1 VNLGVLEWANRSG
14 GYYDP
19 FRGRLVNRG
28 VWRKTTGEVVEL
40 ENATLVNEAGGVLE
54 LAAGSLYRNAGSA
67 TLQNSGL
74 IKKVSS
80 NSVALQGLTITGSG
94 RVQVEEGVLQL
105 DRSTLADATVQVAQ
119 GVMYWHGA
127 AAGAV
132 RIESGTVGVNWDLTV
147 ADGGTLT
154 VAQGGQLV
162 WTAGDLVVSSGAQ
175 LVNEGVLEW
184 ANRSGGYY
192 DPFRGRLVNR
202 GVWRKTTGEVVELE
216 NATLVNEA
224 GGVLE
229 LAVGGVYRNAGSA
242 TLQNSGLIKKVSSN
256 SVALQGLTIT
266 GSGRVQVEEGV
277 LQLEWSTLADATVQ
291 VAQGV
296 MYWYGSAAGAV
307 RIESGTVG
315 VNWDLTVAD
324 GGTLTVA
331 QGGQLVWTAGD
342 LVVSSGAQL
351 VNEGVLEWAN
361 RSGGY
366 YDPFRGRLVNRGVW
380 RKTTGEVV
388 ELENAT
394 LVNEAGGVL
403 ELVAGSLYRNAGSA
417 TLQNS
422 GVIKKVSSNS
432 VALQGLTIT
441 GSGRVQV
448 EEGVLQ
454 LEWSTLADATVQV
467 AQGVMYWYGS
477 AAGAVRIESGT
488 VGVNWDLTVA
498 DGGTLT
504 VAQGGQLVWTAG
516 DLVVSSGAQLVNEGV
531 LEWANRSGGY
541 YDPFRGR
548 LVNRGVWRKTTGEW
562 VELENA
568 TLVNEAGGV
577 LELAVGG
584 VYRNAGSATL
594 QNSGLIKK
602 VSSNS
607 AGLSGITL
615 TGSGRVQVEEGV
627 LQLDQSTLAD
637 ATVQV
642 AQGVMY
648 WHGAAAGAVRI
659 ESGTVGVNGDLTV
672 ADGGTLTVAQGGQLV
687 WTAGDLV
694 VSSGAQLVNEG
705 VLEWANRSGGYY
717 DPFRGRLVNRGVWRK
732 TTGEWVELENATL
745 VNEAGG
751 VLELAVGG
759 VYRYSGS
766 AVLQNAGLVKKQSP
780 NPNNP
785 VSAGIEGVACTN
797 SGEWLV
803 ADGTLSMQNSTY
815 TQTDGQLTVYGTLSC
830 NNTLQIAG
838 GMVRGLGTINA
849 SVNNTGG
856 IVHPGDETRRGA
868 LTIWNGNYSQGADAE
883 LRLTIT
889 GLQPNEY
896 DRLVVARASG
906 SGADVG
912 RVFLDGKLK
921 AIFESYVP
929 AENDAFNIL
938 SYRLRDG
945 QFAELEVEG
954 LACGVAELEYLANA
968 ARLRVVQTGN
978 REEPGV
984 GFVAGPANGS
994 RVCSLPVV
1002 FRWRGCDNDTPVEN
1016 LQYRYRVDGG
1026 AWSAWSSETEISLE
1040 SLADG
1045 VHVFEVQAR
1054 DASGNESQIA
1064 RREFVLDT
1072 TPPVLQN
1079 VRVDD
1084 VDFTAVTIR
1093 WETDEPATA
1102 QVRYRVAGTT
1112 NWVETPLNR
1121 NLARAHAV
1129 RLTGLLE
1136 ATDYEYQVASADAC
1150 GHLSVS
1156 PILGF
1161 STARDT
1167 TPPTVSVIEPSE
1179 GAVLCESAVTFRWQ
1193 GSDNRTPSYLLV
1205 YSWRIDGGD
1214 WSEWQATTTTTIP
1227 DLPAGEHLFEV
1238 MARDLAGNISAPA
1251 QRRFRIDTAPPVIA
1265 NLRVENLTETSAE
1278 IAWQT
1283 DKATI
1288 ARVRYRLASE
1298 NNWRQ
1303 TEWSSAYVTQHRVR
1317 LTDLAEDQEYVYQVE
1332 VRDRCGV
1339 TAESEVGT
1347 FRTRRDTTPP
1357 TVTITQGPAEGST
1370 VCQLPVEFAWQGSDN
1385 RTPAD
1390 QLQYRYRVNG
1400 GAWSAWSNTTQT
1412 TLNDLP
1418 QGTNV
1423 FEVQARDL
1431 AGNESQIARRS
1442 FRVDTQPP
1450 VFVSIRTENLRPT
1463 SAQVVV
1469 VTDEPSTGR
1478 VEYRR
1483 SDASEWQQVALTPAQ
1498 TTHRATLSNLEADSE
1513 YVYRVVAR
1521 DACGHETVSPT
1532 QSFRTPAGAD
1542 LTVPSASAPA
1552 QATPTVPFNFSWVVR
1567 NDGALRVSQSWID
1580 RVYFSRDETLDSGDT
1595 LLVERGYTGGLDA
1608 GQEISRNVAIT
1619 LPANTP
1625 AGEGYLIVF
1634 VDALDAVAESNES
1647 NNTRAVAIRVQ
1658 AVDNPPDTE
1667 LTEAPD
1673 ENAPVC
1679 SLPITL
1685 RWRGIDDQTPAEQLQ
1700 YSYRIDNEPWSEWT
1714 SATELVLNELPDGAH
1729 IFMVRARDA
1738 AGQADPTPAIRRFIV
1753 AVNPPVISN
1762 VRAQVQQARALI
1774 SWSTNIPATSQVE
1787 YGTTPSL
1794 GQSTPEDTQLKQ
1806 LHQIELRQL
1815 QPNTTYYYRVRSV
1828 SACGQEAF
1836 SEVFTFRTGNIPDL
1850 TIEPVRIPNEMGT
1863 RQTYV
1868 FQWRVYNNGQGDAV
1882 GEWYDGFYLS
1892 RDNQYDSNDRII
1904 RWVPRA
1910 GNLRAGTNYFNAAEL
1925 RVPEVEPG
1933 EYYVILVVDP
1943 QNAIHESEE
1952 GNNTAVYGPVTI
1964 VRTDAPVIE
1973 DIPDATAEEGV
1984 AYRGPVPRLVQG
1996 TPPIRWSLES
2006 GPPGMVI
2013 DSNGQ
2018 VFWSRPVGNIN
2029 PYAITIRAENAA
2041 GADTETWL
2049 LRVDPTYSAEASTD
2063 VELAPSGTPV
2073 VIRGRA
2079 YVLATGQPKPNAAV
2093 KVRLRIR
2100 GLTRTLDATTDAQG
2114 NFTVTYISLPRE
2126 AGIVELCATHPGD
2139 DRFVVQDTFT
2149 LVGMYYEP
2157 ERVSADLIPFTDYEF
2172 TTVLQN
2178 AGNTPLT
2185 GIQYEILNRP
2195 AELMAQ
2201 VQGPAS
2207 LGDRESGVVRLQV
2220 RAESNRDLR
2229 GTLVVRAVS
2238 AEGATAHWA
2247 LQLNI
2252 RAPRP
2257 VLQVSPAQLQ
2267 AAMLRG
2273 DQTLV
2278 NFTVRNVG
2286 GAPTEPLRVALPN
2299 VGWMNLTT
2307 PSVIPPLAPDEEAVV
2322 TLQLTPPTDLPL
2334 GVYTGAIVVGQGLYY
2349 GVSVPFRFNN
2359 VSNRRG
2365 DLAVYVETEATFW
2378 GSDGN
2383 PLENGPLVRNAIVQ
2397 LRHPETN
2404 EILHERVT
2412 ESDREPLVFRD
2423 LQEGYYVVQ
2432 VNAPR
2437 YAPYRQTWLVEGDR
2451 VTEVRAFI
2459 PREVVSYRWSVR
2471 PTDIPDVTIITLEAV
2486 FETNVPQPV
2495 VTVNPP
2501 LVDMSEFDR
2510 EIGSSSEVT
2519 FTIENRGLID
2529 AENVALELPSH
2540 PDWEFTALVDQVRNL
2555 APGERIVVPVRVTR
2569 VANTGRGDCIKVSG
2583 VRWELVCRD
2592 RNYYRVPI
2600 VWVRMQ
2606 GDCPGGGIASWGGG
2620 GGSGSGTGLGGGW
2633 SSGGATGGS
2642 ANSPFFYPPSFNPPL
2657 DCDRDCDPATFPEMP
2672 RVCLDTNQIIPI
2684 RLGKEIVKR
2693 SIKEFVD
2700 FDLSFS
2706 FLPKICAQEV
2716 CENGR
2721 RCLKFSLEQPLQ
2733 LQGSFSLAEGKQN
2746 AITAEVSGE
2755 LQGNPIRVCV
2765 LGKLIE
2771 LEPTAPGSLTLQRF
2785 SPQVSG
2791 SIGLTIS
2798 VERNC
2803 EGQLKVSA
2811 SVGASV
2817 DVGGIIQFGAQL
2829 EPRVVGECG
2838 DFGGQDGRNPIGFE
2852 GTLTIQFAHSSRLN
2866 AEVTNDVWRYLEP
2879 FEGLPGEGV
2888 LEGDLLFPDADG
2900 DGQPDRVPIEPQCLR
2915 YYLTCPA
2922 GGATP
2927 PPDCHTIGCGDFQ
2940 TQSDEFFVPEM
2951 ALIRENIASQLR
2963 NLTLYQYEMRPVQD
2977 MDRYLTGEEGDFQPA
2992 SGEEGICARVRLQLQ
3007 QEVVLSR
3014 QAFNAE
3020 LEIANASDTENVE
3033 GVLAAFQIFDEA
3045 GNEVTDR
3052 FAIYPPTLHNITA
3065 VDGTGRIAP
3074 NTVARVNWIIVPR
3087 KTAAPREM
3095 TRYYV
3100 SGLMSYIFEGGS
3112 VTAPLLPAPIDVLPD
3127 PSLELDYFWQRE
3139 VFADDPFTPEV
3150 EPSEP
3155 FSLGLRM
3162 LNTGYGTAR
3171 NVRVIS
3177 GQPRIVENERNLPVE
3192 FRIIGS
3198 QVNDDP
3204 ITPSLTVNLGDLPP
3218 MSSAVARW
3226 LMISNFQGRFVE
3238 FNATYRHVNPLNDDS
3253 LSLIDRVDIHE
3264 LDHVVRI
3271 LHPADDRKPD
3281 FLVNADPDPDY
3292 LPDVVFN
3299 STGEVHPVTA
3309 RTDGVVDGPV
3319 NNARLQARVTLSSP
3333 PSGFVYIRI
3342 PDPSG
3347 GQHPLLRVIRSDGVE
3362 IRMVENAW
3370 TTHRVKRPRGG
3381 TPYREDLVHIFDY
3394 NSTGSYTL
3402 VYGYRTP
3409 VNAEAGEVKLQRDGV
3424 EVQMGGTLGLVVTA
3438 VFPDSIYVES
3448 HDRSAGI
3455 RVVGVRSAEGDWVR
3469 FRGVMRT
3476 GENGERYIEARE
3488 LVKVGEGALDPLG
3501 MTVRSL
3507 YCGDFFYNPATGEGQ
3522 RGMAGGAGLNV
3533 VGLLVQV
3540 TGTVTEAGDGYFMLT
3555 DGYGR
3560 NVGVWLTQGMVAP
3573 AVGSLARV
3581 TGVVTTVRVNGELYP
3596 VVRVR
3601 RPEDVQAP
3609 LEPIRVESPATV
3621 VQPGWNQFTLGAV
3634 PADPNPLV
3642 VLQPFDTG
3650 DGLANRLRRYDP
3662 IAQAWV
3668 NWDPANPTL
3677 FGGLR
3682 VGEGYQLQSTL
3693 AGAITFNGVPFT
3705 TIDIWL
3711 GLPKRGFTVVGHP
3724 FDAPVPWETVKVA
3737 DGLQALPM
3745 FTAARVQSPPWLESR
3760 ATYIDNLSQTTRTMG
3775 LPMDNPDSVL
3785 MEPWL
3790 GYRVESFKDNLALI
3804 VSNRAPIANDDE
3816 AVTEVGTPIEVLVLE
3831 NDRSPVN
3838 RTLRIVEWTQG
3849 QHGSVAQLSDSVL
3862 VYTPQSGYRGLDSFT
3877 YTIEDA
3883 DGYRATGTVYVTVGR
3898 VWLTGIVRLSQP
3910 AQNLSAREVRVQV
3923 GRSVQTLTLQGAGRE
3938 GRFQLRVPAFGE
3950 YVVKVKVAGVLQQ
3963 TVTVRPEGSDL
3974 TLVFAGD
3981 GSGLPLG
3988 DANGDNFIDDGD
4000 LLEVLFQFGQSGA
4013 SLSGDLDGDGIVDDS
4028 DLLIV
4033 LFNFGQYGNP

>member
-1 VNLGVLEWANRSG
+1 LEWANRS

-28 VWRKTTGEVVEL
+28 VWRKTT
-40 ENATLVNEAGGVLE
+40 
-54 LAAGSLYRNAGSA
+54 S
-67 TLQNSGL
+67 
-74 IKKVSS
+74 
-80 NSVALQGLTITGSG
+80 
-94 RVQVEEGVLQL
+94 
-105 DRSTLADATVQVAQ
+105 
-119 GVMYWHGA
+119 
-127 AAGAV
+127 
-132 RIESGTVGVNWDLTV
+132 
-147 ADGGTLT
+147 
-154 VAQGGQLV
+154 
-162 WTAGDLVVSSGAQ
+162 
-175 LVNEGVLEW
+175 EW
-184 ANRSGGYY
+184 
-192 DPFRGRLVNR
+192 
-202 GVWRKTTGEVVELE
+202 
-216 NATLVNEA
+216 
-224 GGVLE
+224 
-229 LAVGGVYRNAGSA
+229 
-242 TLQNSGLIKKVSSN
+242 
-256 SVALQGLTIT
+256 
-266 GSGRVQVEEGV
+266 
-277 LQLEWSTLADATVQ
+277 
-291 VAQGV
+291 
-296 MYWYGSAAGAV
+296 
-307 RIESGTVG
+307 
-315 VNWDLTVAD
+315 
-324 GGTLTVA
+324 
-331 QGGQLVWTAGD
+331 
-342 LVVSSGAQL
+342 
-351 VNEGVLEWAN
+351 
-361 RSGGY
+361 
-366 YDPFRGRLVNRGVW
+366 
-380 RKTTGEVV
+380 V

-403 ELVAGSLYRNAGSA
+403 ELVAGSLYRNA
-417 TLQNS
+417 
-422 GVIKKVSSNS
+422 
-432 VALQGLTIT
+432 
-441 GSGRVQV
+441 
-448 EEGVLQ
+448 
-454 LEWSTLADATVQV
+454 
-467 AQGVMYWYGS
+467 
-477 AAGAVRIESGT
+477 
-488 VGVNWDLTVA
+488 
-498 DGGTLT
+498 
-504 VAQGGQLVWTAG
+504 
-516 DLVVSSGAQLVNEGV
+516 
-531 LEWANRSGGY
+531 
-541 YDPFRGR
+541 
-548 LVNRGVWRKTTGEW
+548 
-562 VELENA
+562 
-568 TLVNEAGGV
+568 
-577 LELAVGG
+577 
-584 VYRNAGSATL
+584 
-594 QNSGLIKK
+594 
-602 VSSNS
+602 
-607 AGLSGITL
+607 
-615 TGSGRVQVEEGV
+615 
-627 LQLDQSTLAD
+627 
-637 ATVQV
+637 
-642 AQGVMY
+642 
-648 WHGAAAGAVRI
+648 
-659 ESGTVGVNGDLTV
+659 
-672 ADGGTLTVAQGGQLV
+672 
-687 WTAGDLV
+687 
-694 VSSGAQLVNEG
+694 
-705 VLEWANRSGGYY
+705 
-717 DPFRGRLVNRGVWRK
+717 
-732 TTGEWVELENATL
+732 
-745 VNEAGG
+745 
-751 VLELAVGG
+751 
-759 VYRYSGS
+759 GS

-868 LTIWNGNYSQGADAE
+868 LTIWNGNYRQGADAE

-889 GLQPNEY
+889 GLQPNEF

-968 ARLRVVQTGN
+968 ARLRVVQIGN

-1045 VHVFEVQAR
+1045 AHVFEVQAR
-1054 DASGNESQIA
+1054 DASGNLSQIA

-1102 QVRYRVAGTT
+1102 QVRYRVAGASD
-1112 NWVETPLNR
+1112 WIETPLNR
-1121 NLARAHAV
+1121 TLARAHAV

-1193 GSDNRTPSYLLV
+1193 GSDNRTPSYQLV

-1214 WSEWQATTTTTIP
+1214 WSEWQATTATTIA
-1227 DLPAGEHLFEV
+1227 DLSPGEHLFEV

-1251 QRRFRIDTAPPVIA
+1251 QRRFRIDTAPPVIS

-1357 TVTITQGPAEGST
+1357 TVTITQAPAEGST

-1400 GAWSAWSNTTQT
+1400 GAWSAWGSATRT

-1595 LLVERGYTGGLDA
+1595 LVVERGYTGGLNA

-1673 ENAPVC
+1673 EGATVC

-1700 YSYRIDNEPWSEWT
+1700 YSYRMDNEPWSEWA

-1753 AVNPPVISN
+1753 AVNPPVISS

-2049 LRVDPTYSAEASTD
+2049 LRVDPTYGAEASTD

-2157 ERVSADLIPFTDYEF
+2157 EQVSADLIPFTDYEF

-2365 DLAVYVETEATFW
+2365 DLAVRVETEATFW
-2378 GSDGN
+2378 DESGN
-2383 PLENGPLVRNAIVQ
+2383 RRENGPLVRNAIVQ

-2404 EILHERVT
+2404 EILYEQVT

-2501 LVDMSEFDR
+2501 LVDLS
-2510 EIGSSSEVT
+2510 
-2519 FTIENRGLID
+2519 TIEESAQIDFVIENHGLVT
-2529 AENVALELPSH
+2529 AENVTLELPSH
-2540 PDWEFTALVDQVRNL
+2540 PLWRFTLLTDQIGDLQPR
-2555 APGERIVVPVRVTR
+2555 ERRVVPVLVERVEGEFLSG
-2569 VANTGRGDCIKVSG
+2569 APCDIVSG
-2583 VRWELVCRD
+2583 VRWELVCIG

-2600 VWVRMQ
+2600 VWVRAK
-2606 GDCPGGGIASWGGG
+2606 GDCRANAPSWGGG
-2620 GGSGSGTGLGGGW
+2620 GAGGSGGGLGGGW
-2633 SSGGATGGS
+2633 SSGGASGGGS
-2642 ANSPFFYPPSFNPPL
+2642 
-2657 DCDRDCDPATFPEMP
+2657 
-2672 RVCLDTNQIIPI
+2672 
-2684 RLGKEIVKR
+2684 
-2693 SIKEFVD
+2693 
-2700 FDLSFS
+2700 
-2706 FLPKICAQEV
+2706 
-2716 CENGR
+2716 
-2721 RCLKFSLEQPLQ
+2721 
-2733 LQGSFSLAEGKQN
+2733 
-2746 AITAEVSGE
+2746 
-2755 LQGNPIRVCV
+2755 GNPV
-2765 LGKLIE
+2765 
-2771 LEPTAPGSLTLQRF
+2771 
-2785 SPQVSG
+2785 
-2791 SIGLTIS
+2791 
-2798 VERNC
+2798 
-2803 EGQLKVSA
+2803 
-2811 SVGASV
+2811 
-2817 DVGGIIQFGAQL
+2817 
-2829 EPRVVGECG
+2829 
-2838 DFGGQDGRNPIGFE
+2838 
-2852 GTLTIQFAHSSRLN
+2852 
-2866 AEVTNDVWRYLEP
+2866 
-2879 FEGLPGEGV
+2879 
-2888 LEGDLLFPDADG
+2888 
-2900 DGQPDRVPIEPQCLR
+2900 
-2915 YYLTCPA
+2915 
-2922 GGATP
+2922 
-2927 PPDCHTIGCGDFQ
+2927 
-2940 TQSDEFFVPEM
+2940 
-2951 ALIRENIASQLR
+2951 
-2963 NLTLYQYEMRPVQD
+2963 
-2977 MDRYLTGEEGDFQPA
+2977 
-2992 SGEEGICARVRLQLQ
+2992 
-3007 QEVVLSR
+3007 
-3014 QAFNAE
+3014 
-3020 LEIANASDTENVE
+3020 
-3033 GVLAAFQIFDEA
+3033 
-3045 GNEVTDR
+3045 
-3052 FAIYPPTLHNITA
+3052 
-3065 VDGTGRIAP
+3065 
-3074 NTVARVNWIIVPR
+3074 
-3087 KTAAPREM
+3087 
-3095 TRYYV
+3095 
-3100 SGLMSYIFEGGS
+3100 
-3112 VTAPLLPAPIDVLPD
+3112 LLPA
-3127 PSLELDYFWQRE
+3127 
-3139 VFADDPFTPEV
+3139 
-3150 EPSEP
+3150 
-3155 FSLGLRM
+3155 
-3162 LNTGYGTAR
+3162 
-3171 NVRVIS
+3171 
-3177 GQPRIVENERNLPVE
+3177 
-3192 FRIIGS
+3192 
-3198 QVNDDP
+3198 
-3204 ITPSLTVNLGDLPP
+3204 
-3218 MSSAVARW
+3218 
-3226 LMISNFQGRFVE
+3226 
-3238 FNATYRHVNPLNDDS
+3238 
-3253 LSLIDRVDIHE
+3253 
-3264 LDHVVRI
+3264 
-3271 LHPADDRKPD
+3271 
-3281 FLVNADPDPDY
+3281 FL
-3292 LPDVVFN
+3292 
-3299 STGEVHPVTA
+3299 
-3309 RTDGVVDGPV
+3309 
-3319 NNARLQARVTLSSP
+3319 
-3333 PSGFVYIRI
+3333 
-3342 PDPSG
+3342 
-3347 GQHPLLRVIRSDGVE
+3347 
-3362 IRMVENAW
+3362 
-3370 TTHRVKRPRGG
+3370 
-3381 TPYREDLVHIFDY
+3381 
-3394 NSTGSYTL
+3394 
-3402 VYGYRTP
+3402 
-3409 VNAEAGEVKLQRDGV
+3409 
-3424 EVQMGGTLGLVVTA
+3424 
-3438 VFPDSIYVES
+3438 
-3448 HDRSAGI
+3448 
-3455 RVVGVRSAEGDWVR
+3455 
-3469 FRGVMRT
+3469 
-3476 GENGERYIEARE
+3476 
-3488 LVKVGEGALDPLG
+3488 
-3501 MTVRSL
+3501 
-3507 YCGDFFYNPATGEGQ
+3507 
-3522 RGMAGGAGLNV
+3522 
-3533 VGLLVQV
+3533 
-3540 TGTVTEAGDGYFMLT
+3540 
-3555 DGYGR
+3555 
-3560 NVGVWLTQGMVAP
+3560 
-3573 AVGSLARV
+3573 
-3581 TGVVTTVRVNGELYP
+3581 
-3596 VVRVR
+3596 
-3601 RPEDVQAP
+3601 
-3609 LEPIRVESPATV
+3609 
-3621 VQPGWNQFTLGAV
+3621 
-3634 PADPNPLV
+3634 
-3642 VLQPFDTG
+3642 
-3650 DGLANRLRRYDP
+3650 
-3662 IAQAWV
+3662 
-3668 NWDPANPTL
+3668 
-3677 FGGLR
+3677 
-3682 VGEGYQLQSTL
+3682 
-3693 AGAITFNGVPFT
+3693 
-3705 TIDIWL
+3705 
-3711 GLPKRGFTVVGHP
+3711 
-3724 FDAPVPWETVKVA
+3724 
-3737 DGLQALPM
+3737 
-3745 FTAARVQSPPWLESR
+3745 
-3760 ATYIDNLSQTTRTMG
+3760 
-3775 LPMDNPDSVL
+3775 
-3785 MEPWL
+3785 
-3790 GYRVESFKDNLALI
+3790 
-3804 VSNRAPIANDDE
+3804 
-3816 AVTEVGTPIEVLVLE
+3816 
-3831 NDRSPVN
+3831 
-3838 RTLRIVEWTQG
+3838 
-3849 QHGSVAQLSDSVL
+3849 
-3862 VYTPQSGYRGLDSFT
+3862 
-3877 YTIEDA
+3877 
-3883 DGYRATGTVYVTVGR
+3883 
-3898 VWLTGIVRLSQP
+3898 
-3910 AQNLSAREVRVQV
+3910 
-3923 GRSVQTLTLQGAGRE
+3923 
-3938 GRFQLRVPAFGE
+3938 
-3950 YVVKVKVAGVLQQ
+3950 
-3963 TVTVRPEGSDL
+3963 
-3974 TLVFAGD
+3974 
-3981 GSGLPLG
+3981 
-3988 DANGDNFIDDGD
+3988 
-4000 LLEVLFQFGQSGA
+4000 
-4013 SLSGDLDGDGIVDDS
+4013 
-4028 DLLIV
+4028 
-4033 LFNFGQYGNP
+4033 

>member
-1 VNLGVLEWANRSG
+1 MKRYGVLLWLIALAVVPCQVIGQTTWTWQGSCNTQGWYDTCTIGRCGSGNNYNLLQNNWGQVRCSNEGSPAFPGANDTVIIPSGYTVRINGDVSVARIEVQEGATLIWQSGDLIVGELVNLGVLEWANRSG

-28 VWRKTTGEVVEL
+28 VWRKTTGEGVEL

-54 LAAGSLYRNAGSA
+54 LVAGSLYRYSGSA

-80 NSVALQGLTITGSG
+80 NSAGLSGITLTVGG
-94 RVQVEEGVLQL
+94 RVQVVEGTLQLENCTLSDATVQVAQGVLQL
-105 DRSTLADATVQVAQ
+105 ERSTLADATVQMAQ
-119 GVMYWHGA
+119 GVMYWHGG

-132 RIESGTVGVNWDLTV
+132 RIESGTVGVNGDLTV

-154 VAQGGQLV
+154 IAQGVQLR
-162 WTAGDLVVSSGAQ
+162 WTAGDFLLGSNAQ
-175 LVNEGVLEW
+175 VINEGVLEW

-202 GVWRKTTGEVVELE
+202 GVWRKTTGEGVELE

-229 LAVGGVYRNAGSA
+229 LVAGSLYRYSGSA

-256 SVALQGLTIT
+256 SAGLSGIT
-266 GSGRVQVEEGV
+266 LTVGGRVQVVEGT
-277 LQLEWSTLADATVQ
+277 LQLENCTLSDATVQ

-296 MYWYGSAAGAV
+296 LQLERSTLADATVQMAQGVMYWHGGAAGAV
-307 RIESGTVG
+307 RIGGSGVVV
-315 VNWDLTVAD
+315 VNDDLTVAD
-324 GGTLTVA
+324 GGTLTIA
-331 QGGQLVWTAGD
+331 QGVQLRWTAGD
-342 LVVSSGAQL
+342 FLLGSNAQ
-351 VNEGVLEWAN
+351 VINEGVLEWAN

-380 RKTTGEVV
+380 RKTTGEGV

-403 ELVAGSLYRNAGSA
+403 ELVAGSLYRYSGSA

-422 GVIKKVSSNS
+422 GLIKKVSSNS
-432 VALQGLTIT
+432 AGLSGIT
-441 GSGRVQV
+441 LTVGGRVQV
-448 EEGVLQ
+448 VEGTLQ
-454 LEWSTLADATVQV
+454 LENCTLSDATVQV
-467 AQGVMYWYGS
+467 AQGVLQLERSTLADATVQMAQGVMYWHGG

-488 VGVNWDLTVA
+488 VGVNGDLTVA

-504 VAQGGQLVWTAG
+504 IAQGVQLRWTAG
-516 DLVVSSGAQLVNEGV
+516 DFLLGSNAQVINEGV

-548 LVNRGVWRKTTGEW
+548 LVNRGVWRKTTGEG

-577 LELAVGG
+577 LELV
-584 VYRNAGSATL
+584 AGSL
-594 QNSGLIKK
+594 
-602 VSSNS
+602 
-607 AGLSGITL
+607 
-615 TGSGRVQVEEGV
+615 
-627 LQLDQSTLAD
+627 
-637 ATVQV
+637 
-642 AQGVMY
+642 
-648 WHGAAAGAVRI
+648 
-659 ESGTVGVNGDLTV
+659 
-672 ADGGTLTVAQGGQLV
+672 
-687 WTAGDLV
+687 
-694 VSSGAQLVNEG
+694 
-705 VLEWANRSGGYY
+705 
-717 DPFRGRLVNRGVWRK
+717 
-732 TTGEWVELENATL
+732 
-745 VNEAGG
+745 
-751 VLELAVGG
+751 
-759 VYRYSGS
+759 YRYSGS

-815 TQTDGQLTVYGTLSC
+815 TQTDGQLTVYGTLAC
-830 NNTLQIAG
+830 NNPLQIAG

-868 LTIWNGNYSQGADAE
+868 LTIWNGNYRQGADAE

-968 ARLRVVQTGN
+968 ARLRVVQIGN

-984 GFVAGPANGS
+984 GFTAGPANGS

-1045 VHVFEVQAR
+1045 AHVFEVQAR

-1102 QVRYRVAGTT
+1102 QVRYRVAGASD
-1112 NWVETPLNR
+1112 WIETPLNR
-1121 NLARAHAV
+1121 TLARAHAV

-1193 GSDNRTPSYLLV
+1193 GSDNRTPSYQLV

-1214 WSEWQATTTTTIP
+1214 WSEWQATTATTIA
-1227 DLPAGEHLFEV
+1227 DLSPGEHLFEV

-1251 QRRFRIDTAPPVIA
+1251 QRRFRIDTAPPVIS

-1317 LTDLAEDQEYVYQVE
+1317 LTNLAEDQEYLYQVE

-1552 QATPTVPFNFSWVVR
+1552 QATPTVPFNFSWTVR

-1595 LLVERGYTGGLDA
+1595 LVVERGYTGGLDA

-1673 ENAPVC
+1673 EGATVC

-1685 RWRGIDDQTPAEQLQ
+1685 RWRGIDDQTPTEQLQ

-1714 SATELVLNELPDGAH
+1714 SATELVLNGLPDGAH

-1753 AVNPPVISN
+1753 AVNPPVISS

-1882 GEWYDGFYLS
+1882 GEWHDGFYLS

-2006 GPPGMVI
+2006 GPSGMVI

-2185 GIQYEILNRP
+2185 GIQYEILDRP
-2195 AELMAQ
+2195 AELLAQ

-2365 DLAVYVETEATFW
+2365 DLAVRVETEATFW
-2378 GSDGN
+2378 DESGN
-2383 PLENGPLVRNAIVQ
+2383 RRENGPLVRNAIVQ

-2404 EILHERVT
+2404 EILYEQVT

-2501 LVDMSEFDR
+2501 LVDLS
-2510 EIGSSSEVT
+2510 
-2519 FTIENRGLID
+2519 TIEESAQIDFVIENHGLVT
-2529 AENVALELPSH
+2529 AENVTLELPSH
-2540 PDWEFTALVDQVRNL
+2540 PLWRFTLLTDQIGDLQPR
-2555 APGERIVVPVRVTR
+2555 ERRVVPVLVERVEGEFLSG
-2569 VANTGRGDCIKVSG
+2569 APCDIVSG
-2583 VRWELVCRD
+2583 VRWELVCIG

-2600 VWVRMQ
+2600 VWVRAK
-2606 GDCPGGGIASWGGG
+2606 GDCRANAPSWGGG
-2620 GGSGSGTGLGGGW
+2620 GAGGSGGGLGGGW
-2633 SSGGATGGS
+2633 SSGGASGGGS
-2642 ANSPFFYPPSFNPPL
+2642 GNPYFYPPSYDPPQE
-2657 DCDRDCDPATFPEMP
+2657 CEPCDPRSEPVQLRCVSHELGENVA
-2672 RVCLDTNQIIPI
+2672 RVLDALVQALTSGWVGVREDEDIGSVNLCLETCCNPDGSVGIGGSASASFTLPLELNRTNVEIPLGGLDLRNI
-2684 RLGKEIVKR
+2684 RLGDRIT
-2693 SIKEFVD
+2693 VD
-2700 FDLSFS
+2700 LELGGSVQIGLMVEGTATIS
-2706 FLPKICAQEV
+2706 ATYRHGCGI
-2716 CENGR
+2716 
-2721 RCLKFSLEQPLQ
+2721 RC
-2733 LQGSFSLAEGKQN
+2733 N
-2746 AITAEVSGE
+2746 
-2755 LQGNPIRVCV
+2755 
-2765 LGKLIE
+2765 
-2771 LEPTAPGSLTLQRF
+2771 LTG
-2785 SPQVSG
+2785 SG
-2791 SIGLTIS
+2791 SVSLSIAAGARARATGTATI
-2798 VERNC
+2798 R
-2803 EGQLKVSA
+2803 
-2811 SVGASV
+2811 
-2817 DVGGIIQFGAQL
+2817 FGNQ
-2829 EPRVVGECG
+2829 VFSGS
-2838 DFGGQDGRNPIGFE
+2838 FE
-2852 GTLTIQFAHSSRLN
+2852 GTLDLTVNSGGSLGVKYTCEEGWRLN
-2866 AEVTNDVWRYLEP
+2866 ACFDGIYANVQLTGLVRYRRGEDGEEEEIPLR
-2879 FEGLPGEGV
+2879 GLPCFRHYFVCPVGNDPRECRPPEGC
-2888 LEGDLLFPDADG
+2888 
-2900 DGQPDRVPIEPQCLR
+2900 R
-2915 YYLTCPA
+2915 
-2922 GGATP
+2922 
-2927 PPDCHTIGCGDFQ
+2927 HNCGDFFGAGDGLY
-2940 TQSDEFFVPEM
+2940 TIPEPEM
-2951 ALIRENIASQLR
+2951 PSIAELTGG
-2963 NLTLYQYEMRPVQD
+2963 TLYTYKMTPTSTMED
-2977 MDRYLTGEEGDFQPA
+2977 YLLGNRGDFQPA
-2992 SGEEGICARVRLQLQ
+2992 DDEEGVCARVRVQLQ
-3007 QEVVLSR
+3007 QQVVLSR
-3014 QAFNAE
+3014 QAFHAE
-3020 LEIANASDTENVE
+3020 LEIANPTSENVE
-3033 GVLAAFQIFDEA
+3033 QVLAFFDIYDEQ
-3045 GNEVTDR
+3045 GNLASER
-3052 FAIYPPTLHNITA
+3052 FAIYPPTLRNITA
-3065 VDGTGRIAP
+3065 IDGTGRIAP
-3074 NTVARVNWIIVPR
+3074 NTIANISWIIVPR

-3100 SGLMSYIFEGGS
+3100 SGVLMYAIEGTTY
-3112 VTAPLLPAPIDVLPD
+3112 VVPLLPAPIDVLPD

-3198 QVNDDP
+3198 QVNDEP

-3218 MSSAVARW
+3218 MSSAIARW

-3370 TTHRVKRPRGG
+3370 TTHRVKRPQGG

-3775 LPMDNPDSVL
+3775 LPTDNPDSVL

-3910 AQNLSAREVRVQV
+3910 VQNLSTREVRVQV

>member
-1 VNLGVLEWANRSG
+1 MRRCSVLLWLIALAVAPYLGLGQTTWTWQGSCNTQGWYDTCTIGRCGSGNNYNLLQNNWGQVRCSNQGSPAFPGANDTVIIPSGYTVRINGDVTVARIEVQEGATLIWQSGDLIVGELVNLGVLEWANRSG

-28 VWRKTTGEVVEL
+28 VWRRTTSEWVEL
-40 ENATLVNEAGGVLE
+40 ENATLVNEASGVLE
-54 LAAGSLYRNAGSA
+54 LVAGGLYRNAGSA
-67 TLQNSGL
+67 VLENRGL

-80 NSVALQGLTITGSG
+80 AGVWLQGITLTGSG
-94 RVQVEEGVLQL
+94 RVQVEAGVLQL
-105 DRSTLADATVQVAQ
+105 DRSTLSDAVVQVEQ
-119 GVMYWHGA
+119 GVMNWHGG
-127 AAGAV
+127 AAGSV
-132 RIESGTVGVNWDLTV
+132 RIGGPGVVVVNDDLTV
-147 ADGGTLT
+147 ADNGTLT
-154 VAQGGQLV
+154 IAQGGQLR
-162 WTAGDLVVSSGAQ
+162 WTAGDFLLGSNAQ
-175 LVNEGVLEW
+175 VINEGVLEW
-184 ANRSGGYY
+184 ANRTGGWT

-202 GVWRKTTGEVVELE
+202 GLWRKTT
-216 NATLVNEA
+216 
-224 GGVLE
+224 
-229 LAVGGVYRNAGSA
+229 S
-242 TLQNSGLIKKVSSN
+242 
-256 SVALQGLTIT
+256 
-266 GSGRVQVEEGV
+266 
-277 LQLEWSTLADATVQ
+277 EW
-291 VAQGV
+291 
-296 MYWYGSAAGAV
+296 
-307 RIESGTVG
+307 
-315 VNWDLTVAD
+315 
-324 GGTLTVA
+324 
-331 QGGQLVWTAGD
+331 
-342 LVVSSGAQL
+342 
-351 VNEGVLEWAN
+351 
-361 RSGGY
+361 
-366 YDPFRGRLVNRGVW
+366 
-380 RKTTGEVV
+380 V

-403 ELVAGSLYRNAGSA
+403 ELVAGSL
-417 TLQNS
+417 
-422 GVIKKVSSNS
+422 
-432 VALQGLTIT
+432 
-441 GSGRVQV
+441 
-448 EEGVLQ
+448 
-454 LEWSTLADATVQV
+454 
-467 AQGVMYWYGS
+467 
-477 AAGAVRIESGT
+477 
-488 VGVNWDLTVA
+488 
-498 DGGTLT
+498 
-504 VAQGGQLVWTAG
+504 
-516 DLVVSSGAQLVNEGV
+516 
-531 LEWANRSGGY
+531 
-541 YDPFRGR
+541 
-548 LVNRGVWRKTTGEW
+548 
-562 VELENA
+562 
-568 TLVNEAGGV
+568 
-577 LELAVGG
+577 
-584 VYRNAGSATL
+584 
-594 QNSGLIKK
+594 
-602 VSSNS
+602 
-607 AGLSGITL
+607 
-615 TGSGRVQVEEGV
+615 
-627 LQLDQSTLAD
+627 
-637 ATVQV
+637 
-642 AQGVMY
+642 
-648 WHGAAAGAVRI
+648 
-659 ESGTVGVNGDLTV
+659 
-672 ADGGTLTVAQGGQLV
+672 
-687 WTAGDLV
+687 
-694 VSSGAQLVNEG
+694 
-705 VLEWANRSGGYY
+705 
-717 DPFRGRLVNRGVWRK
+717 
-732 TTGEWVELENATL
+732 
-745 VNEAGG
+745 
-751 VLELAVGG
+751 
-759 VYRYSGS
+759 YRYSGS

-868 LTIWNGNYSQGADAE
+868 LTIWNGNYRQGADAE

-889 GLQPNEY
+889 GLQPNEF

-984 GFVAGPANGS
+984 GFTAGPANGS

-1054 DASGNESQIA
+1054 DASGNLSQIA

-1102 QVRYRVAGTT
+1102 QVRYRVVGASD
-1112 NWVETPLNR
+1112 WIETPLNR
-1121 NLARAHAV
+1121 TLARAHAV

-1167 TPPTVSVIEPSE
+1167 TPPTVTVLEPAE
-1179 GAVLCESAVTFRWQ
+1179 GAVLCESTVTFRWQ

-1205 YSWRIDGGD
+1205 YSWRIDGGE
-1214 WSEWQATTTTTIP
+1214 WSAWQATTTTTIA
-1227 DLPAGEHLFEV
+1227 DLSPGEHLFEV

-1347 FRTRRDTTPP
+1347 FRTRRDNVPP
-1357 TVTITQGPAEGST
+1357 TVTITQGPTEGST

-1552 QATPTVPFNFSWVVR
+1552 QATPTVPFNFSWTVR

-1595 LLVERGYTGGLDA
+1595 LVVERGYTGGLNA

-1673 ENAPVC
+1673 EGATVC

-1685 RWRGIDDQTPAEQLQ
+1685 RWRGIDDQTPTEQLQ
-1700 YSYRIDNEPWSEWT
+1700 YSYRMDNEPWSEWT

-1753 AVNPPVISN
+1753 AVNPPVISS

-1910 GNLRAGTNYFNAAEL
+1910 SNLRAGTNYFNAAEL

-2029 PYAITIRAENAA
+2029 PYVITIRAENAA

-2114 NFTVTYISLPRE
+2114 NFTVTYVSLPRE

-2207 LGDRESGVVRLQV
+2207 LGDRESGAVRLQM

-2286 GAPTEPLRVALPN
+2286 GAPTEPLQVALPN

-2365 DLAVYVETEATFW
+2365 DLAVRVETEATFW
-2378 GSDGN
+2378 DESGSRR
-2383 PLENGPLVRNAIVQ
+2383 ENGPLVRNAIVQ

-2404 EILHERVT
+2404 EILYEQVT

-2501 LVDMSEFDR
+2501 LVDLS
-2510 EIGSSSEVT
+2510 
-2519 FTIENRGLID
+2519 TIEESAQIDFVIENHGLVT
-2529 AENVALELPSH
+2529 AENVTLELPSH
-2540 PDWEFTALVDQVRNL
+2540 PLWRFTLLTDQIGDLQPR
-2555 APGERIVVPVRVTR
+2555 ERRVVPVLVERVEGEFLSG
-2569 VANTGRGDCIKVSG
+2569 APCDIVSG
-2583 VRWELVCRD
+2583 VRWELVCIG

-2600 VWVRMQ
+2600 VWVRTK
-2606 GDCPGGGIASWGGG
+2606 GNCGAGTPSWGGG
-2620 GGSGSGTGLGGGW
+2620 GAGGGGGGTGLGGGW
-2633 SSGGATGGS
+2633 SSGGSTGGGPG
-2642 ANSPFFYPPSFNPPL
+2642 APYFYPPSYDPPQE
-2657 DCDRDCDPATFPEMP
+2657 CEPCDPRSEPVQLRCVSHELGENVA
-2672 RVCLDTNQIIPI
+2672 RVLDAFVQALTSGWVGVREDEDIGSVNLCLETCCNPDGSVGIGGSASASFTLPLELNRTNVEIPLGGLDLRNI
-2684 RLGKEIVKR
+2684 RLGDRIT
-2693 SIKEFVD
+2693 VD
-2700 FDLSFS
+2700 
-2706 FLPKICAQEV
+2706 
-2716 CENGR
+2716 
-2721 RCLKFSLEQPLQ
+2721 LELG
-2733 LQGSFSLAEGKQN
+2733 GSVQIGLMVEG
-2746 AITAEVSGE
+2746 TATISATYRHGCGI
-2755 LQGNPIRVCV
+2755 QCN
-2765 LGKLIE
+2765 
-2771 LEPTAPGSLTLQRF
+2771 LTG
-2785 SPQVSG
+2785 SG
-2791 SIGLTIS
+2791 SVSLSIAAGARARATGAATI
-2798 VERNC
+2798 R
-2803 EGQLKVSA
+2803 
-2811 SVGASV
+2811 
-2817 DVGGIIQFGAQL
+2817 FGNQVF
-2829 EPRVVGECG
+2829 RGS
-2838 DFGGQDGRNPIGFE
+2838 FE
-2852 GTLTIQFAHSSRLN
+2852 GTLDLTVNSGGSLGVEYTCEEGWRLN
-2866 AEVTNDVWRYLEP
+2866 ACFDGIYANAQLTGLVRYRRGEDGEEEEIPL
-2879 FEGLPGEGV
+2879 EGLPCFRRYFVCPVGNDPRECRPPEGC
-2888 LEGDLLFPDADG
+2888 
-2900 DGQPDRVPIEPQCLR
+2900 R
-2915 YYLTCPA
+2915 
-2922 GGATP
+2922 
-2927 PPDCHTIGCGDFQ
+2927 HNCGDFFGAGDGLY
-2940 TQSDEFFVPEM
+2940 TIPEPEM
-2951 ALIRENIASQLR
+2951 PSLAE
-2963 NLTLYQYEMRPVQD
+2963 
-2977 MDRYLTGEEGDFQPA
+2977 LTGGALYTYKMTPTSTMEDYLLGNTGDFQPA
-2992 SGEEGICARVRLQLQ
+2992 SGEEGVCARVRVQLQ
-3007 QEVVLSR
+3007 QQVVLSR
-3014 QAFNAE
+3014 QAFHAE
-3020 LEIANASDTENVE
+3020 LEIANGSSSENVE
-3033 GVLAAFQIFDEA
+3033 QVLAFFDLYDEQ
-3045 GNEVTDR
+3045 GNLASER
-3052 FAIYPPTLHNITA
+3052 FAIYPPTLRNINA
-3065 VDGTGRIAP
+3065 IDGTGRIAP
-3074 NTVARVNWIIVPR
+3074 NTIANISWIIVPR

-3100 SGLMSYIFEGGS
+3100 SGVLMYAINGVST
-3112 VTAPLLPAPIDVLPD
+3112 VVPLLPAPIDVLPD

-3362 IRMVENAW
+3362 IRMGENAW

-3381 TPYREDLVHIFDY
+3381 APYREDLVHIFDY

-3438 VFPDSIYVES
+3438 VFPDSIYVQS

-3724 FDAPVPWETVKVA
+3724 FDAPVPWETVKVT

-3910 AQNLSAREVRVQV
+3910 VQNLSAREVRVQV

-3938 GRFQLRVPAFGE
+3938 GRFQLRMPAFGE

-4013 SLSGDLDGDGIVDDS
+4013 SLSGDLDGDGIVDDA

>member
-1 VNLGVLEWANRSG
+1 MTE
-14 GYYDP
+14 
-19 FRGRLVNRG
+19 
-28 VWRKTTGEVVEL
+28 
-40 ENATLVNEAGGVLE
+40 
-54 LAAGSLYRNAGSA
+54 
-67 TLQNSGL
+67 
-74 IKKVSS
+74 I
-80 NSVALQGLTITGSG
+80 
-94 RVQVEEGVLQL
+94 
-105 DRSTLADATVQVAQ
+105 
-119 GVMYWHGA
+119 
-127 AAGAV
+127 
-132 RIESGTVGVNWDLTV
+132 
-147 ADGGTLT
+147 
-154 VAQGGQLV
+154 
-162 WTAGDLVVSSGAQ
+162 
-175 LVNEGVLEW
+175 
-184 ANRSGGYY
+184 
-192 DPFRGRLVNR
+192 
-202 GVWRKTTGEVVELE
+202 
-216 NATLVNEA
+216 
-224 GGVLE
+224 
-229 LAVGGVYRNAGSA
+229 
-242 TLQNSGLIKKVSSN
+242 
-256 SVALQGLTIT
+256 
-266 GSGRVQVEEGV
+266 
-277 LQLEWSTLADATVQ
+277 
-291 VAQGV
+291 
-296 MYWYGSAAGAV
+296 
-307 RIESGTVG
+307 
-315 VNWDLTVAD
+315 
-324 GGTLTVA
+324 
-331 QGGQLVWTAGD
+331 
-342 LVVSSGAQL
+342 
-351 VNEGVLEWAN
+351 
-361 RSGGY
+361 
-366 YDPFRGRLVNRGVW
+366 
-380 RKTTGEVV
+380 
-388 ELENAT
+388 
-394 LVNEAGGVL
+394 
-403 ELVAGSLYRNAGSA
+403 
-417 TLQNS
+417 
-422 GVIKKVSSNS
+422 
-432 VALQGLTIT
+432 
-441 GSGRVQV
+441 
-448 EEGVLQ
+448 
-454 LEWSTLADATVQV
+454 
-467 AQGVMYWYGS
+467 
-477 AAGAVRIESGT
+477 
-488 VGVNWDLTVA
+488 
-498 DGGTLT
+498 
-504 VAQGGQLVWTAG
+504 
-516 DLVVSSGAQLVNEGV
+516 
-531 LEWANRSGGY
+531 
-541 YDPFRGR
+541 
-548 LVNRGVWRKTTGEW
+548 
-562 VELENA
+562 
-568 TLVNEAGGV
+568 
-577 LELAVGG
+577 
-584 VYRNAGSATL
+584 
-594 QNSGLIKK
+594 
-602 VSSNS
+602 
-607 AGLSGITL
+607 
-615 TGSGRVQVEEGV
+615 
-627 LQLDQSTLAD
+627 
-637 ATVQV
+637 
-642 AQGVMY
+642 
-648 WHGAAAGAVRI
+648 
-659 ESGTVGVNGDLTV
+659 
-672 ADGGTLTVAQGGQLV
+672 
-687 WTAGDLV
+687 
-694 VSSGAQLVNEG
+694 
-705 VLEWANRSGGYY
+705 
-717 DPFRGRLVNRGVWRK
+717 
-732 TTGEWVELENATL
+732 
-745 VNEAGG
+745 
-751 VLELAVGG
+751 
-759 VYRYSGS
+759 
-766 AVLQNAGLVKKQSP
+766 
-780 NPNNP
+780 
-785 VSAGIEGVACTN
+785 
-797 SGEWLV
+797 
-803 ADGTLSMQNSTY
+803 
-815 TQTDGQLTVYGTLSC
+815 
-830 NNTLQIAG
+830 
-838 GMVRGLGTINA
+838 
-849 SVNNTGG
+849 
-856 IVHPGDETRRGA
+856 
-868 LTIWNGNYSQGADAE
+868 
-883 LRLTIT
+883 
-889 GLQPNEY
+889 
-896 DRLVVARASG
+896 
-906 SGADVG
+906 
-912 RVFLDGKLK
+912 
-921 AIFESYVP
+921 
-929 AENDAFNIL
+929 
-938 SYRLRDG
+938 
-945 QFAELEVEG
+945 
-954 LACGVAELEYLANA
+954 NA
-968 ARLRVVQTGN
+968 ARISWKDGNRCQPLHSSGIGESIPNLVRIILVSLYLLLLNSAVCQGPIVLMGVDAEDGGLNAHGPISSFANVVQNIYNRSTNGNSGILVIGGGKSSRDDVTVFWNEIQRLTGIPLTYVNGANNIRTVDFSPYKMLAIVSSSTETPSGGLTNAENAALVERAAAIRSFVNQGGGLLAFSQRGNNPPYGFLQDFGRFTFRNVDYRHITPTPEGRSIGIDESFNNIRSGYYWHDEYLSFPSYLIVLATNTSSGNAAAIGGFGGIPPTVSCPGPMTVDCTFGGTEVRLSATVEDQSGEAITVEWYVNGQRVYQEQVPRGGPPTRATVHLTYRFAPGTNVVRVVAINESGIPARCETTVLVRDSQPPSILCPDPT
-978 REEPGV
+978 EE
-984 GFVAGPANGS
+984 FVCQQGRIPDLRS
-994 RVCSLPVV
+994 RVTASDNCTPNDLLIFSQVPAPGTSVPLGSHTITISVRDQAGNLNSCEAIYIATQEPPPTISEVAAQNIGITDAEIT
-1002 FRWRGCDNDTPVEN
+1002 WR
-1016 LQYRYRVDGG
+1016 
-1026 AWSAWSSETEISLE
+1026 
-1040 SLADG
+1040 
-1045 VHVFEVQAR
+1045 
-1054 DASGNESQIA
+1054 
-1064 RREFVLDT
+1064 
-1072 TPPVLQN
+1072 
-1079 VRVDD
+1079 
-1084 VDFTAVTIR
+1084 
-1093 WETDEPATA
+1093 TDKPATS
-1102 QVRYRVAGTT
+1102 QVRYRRLGSTDWNSTQRTSSYVQNHRVRIT
-1112 NWVETPLNR
+1112 N
-1121 NLARAHAV
+1121 
-1129 RLTGLLE
+1129 LE
-1136 ATDYEYQVASADAC
+1136 DDTEYEYQV
-1150 GHLSVS
+1150 
-1156 PILGF
+1156 
-1161 STARDT
+1161 
-1167 TPPTVSVIEPSE
+1167 
-1179 GAVLCESAVTFRWQ
+1179 
-1193 GSDNRTPSYLLV
+1193 
-1205 YSWRIDGGD
+1205 
-1214 WSEWQATTTTTIP
+1214 
-1227 DLPAGEHLFEV
+1227 
-1238 MARDLAGNISAPA
+1238 IS
-1251 QRRFRIDTAPPVIA
+1251 Q
-1265 NLRVENLTETSAE
+1265 
-1278 IAWQT
+1278 
-1283 DKATI
+1283 
-1288 ARVRYRLASE
+1288 
-1298 NNWRQ
+1298 
-1303 TEWSSAYVTQHRVR
+1303 
-1317 LTDLAEDQEYVYQVE
+1317 
-1332 VRDRCGV
+1332 DRCGQE
-1339 TAESEVGT
+1339 AISDIYS

-1418 QGTNV
+1418 QGANV
-1423 FEVQARDL
+1423 FEVQARDR

-1552 QATPTVPFNFSWVVR
+1552 QATPTVPFNFSWTVR

-1595 LLVERGYTGGLDA
+1595 LVVERGYTGGLDA

-1753 AVNPPVISN
+1753 AVNPPVISS

-1882 GEWYDGFYLS
+1882 GEWHDGFYLS

-2063 VELAPSGTPV
+2063 VELVPSGTPV

-2114 NFTVTYISLPRE
+2114 NFTVTYVSLPRE

-2185 GIQYEILNRP
+2185 GIRYEILDRP
-2195 AELMAQ
+2195 AELLVQ
-2201 VQGPAS
+2201 VQGSSS
-2207 LGDRESGVVRLQV
+2207 LGDRSSDMVRLQV

-2238 AEGATAHWA
+2238 AEGAVAHWA

-2257 VLQVSPAQLQ
+2257 VLQVTPSQLQ
-2267 AAMLRG
+2267 SAMLRG

-2278 NFTVRNVG
+2278 SFTVRNVG
-2286 GAPTEPLRVALPN
+2286 GAPTEPLRIALPN
-2299 VGWMNLTT
+2299 VEWMNLTT
-2307 PSVIPPLAPDEEAVV
+2307 GSTIPPLAPNEEAIV
-2322 TLQLTPPTDLPL
+2322 TIQLTPPVDLPL
-2334 GVYTGAIVVGQGLYY
+2334 GPYTGAIVVGQGLYY

-2365 DLAVYVETEATFW
+2365 DLAVRVETEATFW
-2378 GSDGN
+2378 DESGN
-2383 PLENGPLVRNAIVQ
+2383 RRENGPLVRSAIVQ

-2404 EILHERVT
+2404 EILYEQVT
-2412 ESDREPLVFRD
+2412 ESEREPVVFPN

-2451 VTEVRAFI
+2451 VTQVRAFT

-2501 LVDMSEFDR
+2501 LVDLST
-2510 EIGSSSEVT
+2510 IGESAQIDFVVENHGLVT
-2519 FTIENRGLID
+2519 
-2529 AENVALELPSH
+2529 AENVTFELPSH
-2540 PDWEFTALVDQVRNL
+2540 PGWRFTLLTEQIGDLLPR
-2555 APGERIVVPVRVTR
+2555 ERRVVPVLVERVD
-2569 VANTGRGDCIKVSG
+2569 GGFLSGGPCDIVSG
-2583 VRWELVCRD
+2583 VRWELVCIG
-2592 RNYYRVPI
+2592 RNYYRVP
-2600 VWVRMQ
+2600 VAWVRAK
-2606 GDCPGGGIASWGGG
+2606 GDCRANIPSWGGSGGG
-2620 GGSGSGTGLGGGW
+2620 GGGW
-2633 SSGGATGGS
+2633 WSGGAAGGG
-2642 ANSPFFYPPSFNPPL
+2642 PGDPYFYPPSYDPPQECEKCRPQNYNPVQLACYRL
-2657 DCDRDCDPATFPEMP
+2657 DLKESARRVLNDAIVNLTGGIVSIAP
-2672 RVCLDTNQIIPI
+2672 RLDD
-2684 RLGKEIVKR
+2684 LG
-2693 SIKEFVD
+2693 
-2700 FDLSFS
+2700 
-2706 FLPKICAQEV
+2706 
-2716 CENGR
+2716 
-2721 RCLKFSLEQPLQ
+2721 
-2733 LQGSFSLAEGKQN
+2733 
-2746 AITAEVSGE
+2746 EVSLCLE
-2755 LQGNPIRVCV
+2755 TCCNPD
-2765 LGKLIE
+2765 
-2771 LEPTAPGSLTLQRF
+2771 
-2785 SPQVSG
+2785 G
-2791 SIGLTIS
+2791 SIGL
-2798 VERNC
+2798 
-2803 EGQLKVSA
+2803 GGSA
-2811 SVGASV
+2811 SANFTLPLRVNVRGLSIDSSLLSLEDIPIDILFFNSLDIRLIGGVLVGVRLQSDINVNASYRIGCDSRCNLNISATV
-2817 DVGGIIQFGAQL
+2817 PLNLVGGVRTTVEGRATLSGAGQQVEGRFSGTL
-2829 EPRVVGECG
+2829 DFTLNAGGSVGIDYSDCGGLRFRSCFEGIYGNMQINGTVRFSWNNQEYEFPLDYIPCTRYYLVCPIGNNPEECRPPEDCRHNCG
-2838 DFGGQDGRNPIGFE
+2838 DFFGAG
-2852 GTLTIQFAHSSRLN
+2852 
-2866 AEVTNDVWRYLEP
+2866 
-2879 FEGLPGEGV
+2879 
-2888 LEGDLLFPDADG
+2888 GDLYTFP
-2900 DGQPDRVPIEPQCLR
+2900 EPELPSLAE
-2915 YYLTCPA
+2915 LT
-2922 GGATP
+2922 GGAVYTYKMTP
-2927 PPDCHTIGCGDFQ
+2927 TSAMED
-2940 TQSDEFFVPEM
+2940 
-2951 ALIRENIASQLR
+2951 
-2963 NLTLYQYEMRPVQD
+2963 
-2977 MDRYLTGEEGDFQPA
+2977 YLLGNTGDFQPA
-2992 SGEEGICARVRLQLQ
+2992 SGEEGVCARVRVQLQ
-3007 QEVVLSR
+3007 QQVVLSR
-3014 QAFNAE
+3014 QAFHAE
-3020 LEIANASDTENVE
+3020 LEIANGSSSENVE
-3033 GVLAAFQIFDEA
+3033 QVLAFFDIYDEQ
-3045 GNEVTDR
+3045 GNLATER
-3052 FAIYPPTLHNITA
+3052 FAIYPPTLRNITA
-3065 VDGTGRIAP
+3065 IDGTGRIAP
-3074 NTVARVNWIIVPR
+3074 NTIANISWIIVPR

-3100 SGLMSYIFEGGS
+3100 SGVLMYAIEGTTY
-3112 VTAPLLPAPIDVLPD
+3112 VVPLLPAPIDVLPD

-3198 QVNDDP
+3198 QVNDEP

-3362 IRMVENAW
+3362 IRMSENAW

-3555 DGYGR
+3555 DGDGR
-3560 NVGVWLTQGMVAP
+3560 NIGVWLTQGMVAP

-3609 LEPIRVESPATV
+3609 LEPIRVESPASV
-3621 VQPGWNQFTLGAV
+3621 IQPGWNQFALGAV

-3745 FTAARVQSPPWLESR
+3745 FIAARVQSPPWLESR

-3910 AQNLSAREVRVQV
+3910 VQNLSAREVRVQV

-4013 SLSGDLDGDGIVDDS
+4013 SLSGDLDGDGIVDDA

>member
-1 VNLGVLEWANRSG
+1 VGEPQWGVD
-14 GYYDP
+14 YDP

-28 VWRKTTGEVVEL
+28 VWRKTTSEWVELENATLVNEASGVLELVAGGLYRNAGSAVLENRGLIKKVSSAGVWLQGITLTGSGRVQVEEGVLQLYQSTLADATVQVEQGVMNWHGGAAGSVRIGGPGVVVVNDDLTVADGGTLTIAQGGQLRWTAGDFLLGSNAQVINEGVLEWANRTGGWTDPFRGRLVNRGVWRKTTSEWVEL

-54 LAAGSLYRNAGSA
+54 LVVGGVYRYSGSA
-67 TLQNSGL
+67 TLQNGGL

-105 DRSTLADATVQVAQ
+105 YQSTLADATVQVEQ
-119 GVMYWHGA
+119 GVMYWHGG

-132 RIESGTVGVNWDLTV
+132 RIESGTVEVNGDLTV

-154 VAQGGQLV
+154 IAQGGQLR
-162 WTAGDLVVSSGAQ
+162 WTAGDFLLGSNAQ
-175 LVNEGVLEW
+175 VINEGVLEW
-184 ANRSGGYY
+184 ANRTGGWT

-202 GVWRKTTGEVVELE
+202 GVWRKTTSEWVELE

-229 LAVGGVYRNAGSA
+229 LVVGGVYRYSGSA
-242 TLQNSGLIKKVSSN
+242 TLQNGGLIKKVSSN

-277 LQLEWSTLADATVQ
+277 LQLYQSTLADATVQ
-291 VAQGV
+291 VEQGV
-296 MYWYGSAAGAV
+296 MYWHGGAAGAV
-307 RIESGTVG
+307 RIESGTVE
-315 VNWDLTVAD
+315 VNGDLTVAD
-324 GGTLTVA
+324 GGTLTIA
-331 QGGQLVWTAGD
+331 QGGQLRWTAGD
-342 LVVSSGAQL
+342 FLLGSNAQ
-351 VNEGVLEWAN
+351 VINEGVLEWAN
-361 RSGGY
+361 RTGGWT
-366 YDPFRGRLVNRGVW
+366 DPFRGRLVNRGLW
-380 RKTTGEVV
+380 RKTT
-388 ELENAT
+388 
-394 LVNEAGGVL
+394 
-403 ELVAGSLYRNAGSA
+403 S
-417 TLQNS
+417 
-422 GVIKKVSSNS
+422 
-432 VALQGLTIT
+432 
-441 GSGRVQV
+441 
-448 EEGVLQ
+448 
-454 LEWSTLADATVQV
+454 
-467 AQGVMYWYGS
+467 
-477 AAGAVRIESGT
+477 
-488 VGVNWDLTVA
+488 
-498 DGGTLT
+498 
-504 VAQGGQLVWTAG
+504 
-516 DLVVSSGAQLVNEGV
+516 
-531 LEWANRSGGY
+531 
-541 YDPFRGR
+541 
-548 LVNRGVWRKTTGEW
+548 EW

-577 LELAVGG
+577 LELA
-584 VYRNAGSATL
+584 AGSL
-594 QNSGLIKK
+594 Y
-602 VSSNS
+602 
-607 AGLSGITL
+607 
-615 TGSGRVQVEEGV
+615 R
-627 LQLDQSTLAD
+627 
-637 ATVQV
+637 
-642 AQGVMY
+642 
-648 WHGAAAGAVRI
+648 
-659 ESGTVGVNGDLTV
+659 
-672 ADGGTLTVAQGGQLV
+672 
-687 WTAGDLV
+687 TA
-694 VSSGAQLVNEG
+694 
-705 VLEWANRSGGYY
+705 
-717 DPFRGRLVNRGVWRK
+717 
-732 TTGEWVELENATL
+732 
-745 VNEAGG
+745 
-751 VLELAVGG
+751 
-759 VYRYSGS
+759 GS

-780 NPNNP
+780 DPNNP
-785 VSAGIEGVACTN
+785 VSVSIEGVACTN

-868 LTIWNGNYSQGADAE
+868 LTIWNGNYRQGADAE

-889 GLQPNEY
+889 GLQPNEF

-912 RVFLDGKLK
+912 RVFLGGKLK

-968 ARLRVVQTGN
+968 ARLRVMQTGN

-984 GFVAGPANGS
+984 GFTAGPANGS

-1054 DASGNESQIA
+1054 DASGNLSQIA

-1079 VRVDD
+1079 VRVENI
-1084 VDFTAVTIR
+1084 DFTAVTVR

-1112 NWVETPLNR
+1112 NWVETPPNR

-1193 GSDNRTPSYLLV
+1193 GSDNRTPSYQLV

-1214 WSEWQATTTTTIP
+1214 WSEWQATTATTIA
-1227 DLPAGEHLFEV
+1227 DLSPGEHLFEV

-1251 QRRFRIDTAPPVIA
+1251 QRRFRIDTAPPVIS
-1265 NLRVENLTETSAE
+1265 NLRVENLTETSADIVWE
-1278 IAWQT
+1278 T

-1288 ARVRYRLASE
+1288 ARVRYRLSGE
-1298 NNWRQ
+1298 SNWRF
-1303 TEWSSAYVTQHRVR
+1303 TEWSTAHTTQHRVR
-1317 LTDLAEDQEYVYQVE
+1317 LTNLAEDQEYLYQVE

-1498 TTHRATLSNLEADSE
+1498 TTHRATLSNLEADSA

-1552 QATPTVPFNFSWVVR
+1552 QATPTVPFNFSWTVR

-1595 LLVERGYTGGLDA
+1595 LVVERGYTGGLDA

-1673 ENAPVC
+1673 EGATVC

-1685 RWRGIDDQTPAEQLQ
+1685 RWRGIDDQTPTEQLQ

-1714 SATELVLNELPDGAH
+1714 NATELVLNELPDGAH

-1753 AVNPPVISN
+1753 AVNPPVISS

-1850 TIEPVRIPNEMGT
+1850 TIEPVRIPSEMGT

-1882 GEWYDGFYLS
+1882 GEWHDGFYLS

-2006 GPPGMVI
+2006 GPSGMVI

-2114 NFTVTYISLPRE
+2114 NFTVTYVSLPRE

-2157 ERVSADLIPFTDYEF
+2157 EQVSADLVPFTDYEF

-2195 AELMAQ
+2195 AELLAQ

-2365 DLAVYVETEATFW
+2365 DLAVRVETEATFW
-2378 GSDGN
+2378 DESGN
-2383 PLENGPLVRNAIVQ
+2383 RRENGPLVRNAIVQ

-2404 EILHERVT
+2404 EILYEQVT

-2501 LVDMSEFDR
+2501 LVDLS
-2510 EIGSSSEVT
+2510 
-2519 FTIENRGLID
+2519 TIEESAQIDFVIENHGLVT
-2529 AENVALELPSH
+2529 AENVTLELPSH
-2540 PDWEFTALVDQVRNL
+2540 PLWRFTLLTDQIGDLQPR
-2555 APGERIVVPVRVTR
+2555 ERRVVPVLVERVEGEFLSG
-2569 VANTGRGDCIKVSG
+2569 APCDIVSG
-2583 VRWELVCRD
+2583 VRWELVCIG

-2600 VWVRMQ
+2600 VWVRAK
-2606 GDCPGGGIASWGGG
+2606 GDCRANAPSWGGG
-2620 GGSGSGTGLGGGW
+2620 GAGGSGGGLGGGW
-2633 SSGGATGGS
+2633 SSGGASGGGS
-2642 ANSPFFYPPSFNPPL
+2642 GNPYFYPPSYDPPQECELCDPRDFTPEQLYCKPFELGSIARNPL
-2657 DCDRDCDPATFPEMP
+2657 DAAIMAATGGWVGVGDDDLGGVRLCLETCCNNDGSVGLAGVAQANFNLPLELKRTNVSIELGDFELENILVAQGVTADISLRGSAFLGIRLSGSAGVGATYRIGCDSNCRLTVEGNASLSLSAGARAEASGEVTLRFPRGVEASGSFEGTAELTLNSGGSVGVRFTDCNGWQFNACFEGIYVQLQLTGTIQYQLPGQREQEIPLEAIPCTRFYLVCPIGNNPVDCSPPEDCSHNCGDFFGAGGDLYTFPEP
-2672 RVCLDTNQIIPI
+2672 
-2684 RLGKEIVKR
+2684 E
-2693 SIKEFVD
+2693 
-2700 FDLSFS
+2700 
-2706 FLPKICAQEV
+2706 LP
-2716 CENGR
+2716 
-2721 RCLKFSLEQPLQ
+2721 
-2733 LQGSFSLAEGKQN
+2733 SLAE
-2746 AITAEVSGE
+2746 
-2755 LQGNPIRVCV
+2755 
-2765 LGKLIE
+2765 
-2771 LEPTAPGSLTLQRF
+2771 LT
-2785 SPQVSG
+2785 
-2791 SIGLTIS
+2791 
-2798 VERNC
+2798 
-2803 EGQLKVSA
+2803 
-2811 SVGASV
+2811 
-2817 DVGGIIQFGAQL
+2817 
-2829 EPRVVGECG
+2829 
-2838 DFGGQDGRNPIGFE
+2838 
-2852 GTLTIQFAHSSRLN
+2852 
-2866 AEVTNDVWRYLEP
+2866 
-2879 FEGLPGEGV
+2879 
-2888 LEGDLLFPDADG
+2888 
-2900 DGQPDRVPIEPQCLR
+2900 
-2915 YYLTCPA
+2915 
-2922 GGATP
+2922 GGAVYTYKMTP
-2927 PPDCHTIGCGDFQ
+2927 TSAMED
-2940 TQSDEFFVPEM
+2940 
-2951 ALIRENIASQLR
+2951 
-2963 NLTLYQYEMRPVQD
+2963 
-2977 MDRYLTGEEGDFQPA
+2977 YLLGNTGDFQPA
-2992 SGEEGICARVRLQLQ
+2992 SGEEGVCARVRVQLQ
-3007 QEVVLSR
+3007 QQVVLSR
-3014 QAFNAE
+3014 QAFHAE
-3020 LEIANASDTENVE
+3020 LEIANGSSSENVE
-3033 GVLAAFQIFDEA
+3033 QVLAFFDIFDEQ
-3045 GNEVTDR
+3045 GNPATER
-3052 FAIYPPTLHNITA
+3052 FAIYPPTLRNITA
-3065 VDGTGRIAP
+3065 IDGTGRIAP
-3074 NTVARVNWIIVPR
+3074 NTIANISWIIVPR

-3100 SGLMSYIFEGGS
+3100 SGVLMYAIEGTTY
-3112 VTAPLLPAPIDVLPD
+3112 VVPLLPAPIDVLPD

-3370 TTHRVKRPRGG
+3370 TTHRVKRPQGG

>member
-1 VNLGVLEWANRSG
+1 VGYYNQRTDKLNRFQLIITRDGYAGFSYANMQWTTGDASG
-14 GYYDP
+14 GSGGFGGSPARAGFDAGN
-19 FRGRLVNRG
+19 GRDALVFWQGN
-28 VWRKTTGEVVEL
+28 TPQS
-40 ENATLVNEAGGVLE
+40 LE
-54 LAAGSLYRNAGSA
+54 LLRCRTFWYNLRTGQPTEDRDPPDI
-67 TLQNSGL
+67 L
-74 IKKVSS
+74 IVE
-80 NSVALQGLTITGSG
+80 GP
-94 RVQVEEGVLQL
+94 EEGALVCREPIRFRWSGT
-105 DRSTLADATVQVAQ
+105 DDATPP
-119 GVMYWHGA
+119 
-127 AAGAV
+127 
-132 RIESGTVGVNWDLTV
+132 D
-147 ADGGTLT
+147 
-154 VAQGGQLV
+154 QL
-162 WTAGDLVVSSGAQ
+162 
-175 LVNEGVLEW
+175 
-184 ANRSGGYY
+184 Y
-192 DPFRGRLVNR
+192 
-202 GVWRKTTGEVVELE
+202 
-216 NATLVNEA
+216 
-224 GGVLE
+224 
-229 LAVGGVYRNAGSA
+229 
-242 TLQNSGLIKKVSSN
+242 
-256 SVALQGLTIT
+256 
-266 GSGRVQVEEGV
+266 
-277 LQLEWSTLADATVQ
+277 
-291 VAQGV
+291 
-296 MYWYGSAAGAV
+296 
-307 RIESGTVG
+307 
-315 VNWDLTVAD
+315 
-324 GGTLTVA
+324 
-331 QGGQLVWTAGD
+331 
-342 LVVSSGAQL
+342 
-351 VNEGVLEWAN
+351 
-361 RSGGY
+361 
-366 YDPFRGRLVNRGVW
+366 
-380 RKTTGEVV
+380 
-388 ELENAT
+388 
-394 LVNEAGGVL
+394 
-403 ELVAGSLYRNAGSA
+403 
-417 TLQNS
+417 
-422 GVIKKVSSNS
+422 
-432 VALQGLTIT
+432 
-441 GSGRVQV
+441 
-448 EEGVLQ
+448 
-454 LEWSTLADATVQV
+454 
-467 AQGVMYWYGS
+467 
-477 AAGAVRIESGT
+477 
-488 VGVNWDLTVA
+488 
-498 DGGTLT
+498 
-504 VAQGGQLVWTAG
+504 
-516 DLVVSSGAQLVNEGV
+516 
-531 LEWANRSGGY
+531 
-541 YDPFRGR
+541 
-548 LVNRGVWRKTTGEW
+548 
-562 VELENA
+562 
-568 TLVNEAGGV
+568 
-577 LELAVGG
+577 
-584 VYRNAGSATL
+584 
-594 QNSGLIKK
+594 
-602 VSSNS
+602 
-607 AGLSGITL
+607 
-615 TGSGRVQVEEGV
+615 
-627 LQLDQSTLAD
+627 
-637 ATVQV
+637 
-642 AQGVMY
+642 
-648 WHGAAAGAVRI
+648 
-659 ESGTVGVNGDLTV
+659 
-672 ADGGTLTVAQGGQLV
+672 
-687 WTAGDLV
+687 
-694 VSSGAQLVNEG
+694 
-705 VLEWANRSGGYY
+705 
-717 DPFRGRLVNRGVWRK
+717 
-732 TTGEWVELENATL
+732 
-745 VNEAGG
+745 
-751 VLELAVGG
+751 
-759 VYRYSGS
+759 
-766 AVLQNAGLVKKQSP
+766 
-780 NPNNP
+780 
-785 VSAGIEGVACTN
+785 
-797 SGEWLV
+797 
-803 ADGTLSMQNSTY
+803 
-815 TQTDGQLTVYGTLSC
+815 
-830 NNTLQIAG
+830 
-838 GMVRGLGTINA
+838 
-849 SVNNTGG
+849 
-856 IVHPGDETRRGA
+856 
-868 LTIWNGNYSQGADAE
+868 
-883 LRLTIT
+883 
-889 GLQPNEY
+889 
-896 DRLVVARASG
+896 
-906 SGADVG
+906 
-912 RVFLDGKLK
+912 
-921 AIFESYVP
+921 
-929 AENDAFNIL
+929 
-938 SYRLRDG
+938 
-945 QFAELEVEG
+945 
-954 LACGVAELEYLANA
+954 
-968 ARLRVVQTGN
+968 
-978 REEPGV
+978 
-984 GFVAGPANGS
+984 
-994 RVCSLPVV
+994 
-1002 FRWRGCDNDTPVEN
+1002 FRWR
-1016 LQYRYRVDGG
+1016 LDGG
-1026 AWSAWSSETEISLE
+1026 DWSDWTRDTSVDLTGLS
-1040 SLADG
+1040 DG
-1045 VHVFEVQAR
+1045 EHTFEVQAR
-1054 DASGNESQIA
+1054 DLAGNESQIA
-1064 RREFVLDT
+1064 RREFVLDM

-1102 QVRYRVAGTT
+1102 QVRYRVAGASD
-1112 NWVETPLNR
+1112 WIETPLNR
-1121 NLARAHAV
+1121 TLARAHAV

-1161 STARDT
+1161 ST
-1167 TPPTVSVIEPSE
+1167 P
-1179 GAVLCESAVTFRWQ
+1179 
-1193 GSDNRTPSYLLV
+1193 
-1205 YSWRIDGGD
+1205 
-1214 WSEWQATTTTTIP
+1214 
-1227 DLPAGEHLFEV
+1227 
-1238 MARDLAGNISAPA
+1238 
-1251 QRRFRIDTAPPVIA
+1251 
-1265 NLRVENLTETSAE
+1265 
-1278 IAWQT
+1278 
-1283 DKATI
+1283 
-1288 ARVRYRLASE
+1288 
-1298 NNWRQ
+1298 
-1303 TEWSSAYVTQHRVR
+1303 
-1317 LTDLAEDQEYVYQVE
+1317 
-1332 VRDRCGV
+1332 
-1339 TAESEVGT
+1339 
-1347 FRTRRDTTPP
+1347 RDTTPP

-1450 VFVSIRTENLRPT
+1450 VFVSIRTENLRPI

-1552 QATPTVPFNFSWVVR
+1552 QATPTVPFNFGWTVR

-1595 LLVERGYTGGLDA
+1595 LVVERGYTGGLNA

-1673 ENAPVC
+1673 EGATVC

-1714 SATELVLNELPDGAH
+1714 SATELVLNELPDGAR

-1753 AVNPPVISN
+1753 AVNPPVIGS

-1882 GEWYDGFYLS
+1882 GEWHDGFYLS

-2018 VFWSRPVGNIN
+2018 VFWSRPIGNLN
-2029 PYAITIRAENAA
+2029 AYAITIRAENAA
-2041 GADTETWL
+2041 GSDTETWL
-2049 LRVDPTYSAEASTD
+2049 LTVDPTYRAEASTD
-2063 VELAPSGTPV
+2063 VELAPAGTPIT
-2073 VIRGRA
+2073 IRGRA
-2079 YVLATGQPKPNAAV
+2079 IALATGQPKPNAPV

-2100 GLTRTLDATTDAQG
+2100 GLVRTLDATTNAQG
-2114 NFTVTYISLPRE
+2114 NFAVTYISLPRE
-2126 AGIVELCATHPGD
+2126 AGLVELCATHPGND
-2139 DRFVVQDTFT
+2139 CLVAQDTFT

-2178 AGNTPLT
+2178 AGDTPLT
-2185 GIQYEILNRP
+2185 GIQYEILDRP
-2195 AELMAQ
+2195 AELLAQ

-2207 LGDRESGVVRLQV
+2207 LGDRESGAVRLQV

-2278 NFTVRNVG
+2278 SFTVRNVG

-2365 DLAVYVETEATFW
+2365 DLAVRVETEATFW
-2378 GSDGN
+2378 DESGN
-2383 PLENGPLVRNAIVQ
+2383 RRENGPLVRSAIVQ

-2404 EILHERVT
+2404 EILYEQVT
-2412 ESDREPLVFRD
+2412 ESNREPVVFPN

-2451 VTEVRAFI
+2451 VTQVRAFT

-2501 LVDMSEFDR
+2501 LVDLST
-2510 EIGSSSEVT
+2510 IGESAQIDFVVENHGLVT
-2519 FTIENRGLID
+2519 
-2529 AENVALELPSH
+2529 AENVTFELPSH
-2540 PDWEFTALVDQVRNL
+2540 PGWRFTLLTEQIGDLLPR
-2555 APGERIVVPVRVTR
+2555 ERRVVPVLVERVD
-2569 VANTGRGDCIKVSG
+2569 GGFLSGGPCDIVSG
-2583 VRWELVCRD
+2583 VRWELVCIG

-2600 VWVRMQ
+2600 AWVRAK
-2606 GDCPGGGIASWGGG
+2606 GDCRANIPSWGGG
-2620 GGSGSGTGLGGGW
+2620 VGGGGGW
-2633 SSGGATGGS
+2633 SSGGASGGGPG
-2642 ANSPFFYPPSFNPPL
+2642 NPYFYPPSYDPPQE
-2657 DCDRDCDPATFPEMP
+2657 CDGNCDPETFPQMP

-2684 RLGKEIVKR
+2684 NLGKNIVKR
-2693 SIKEFVD
+2693 RLKEFVD

-2746 AITAEVSGE
+2746 AITADVSKE
-2755 LQGNPIRVCV
+2755 WQLNPIRVCV
-2765 LGKLIE
+2765 SGKLIE
-2771 LEPTAPGSLTLQRF
+2771 LKPTASGSLTLQRF

-2803 EGQLKVSA
+2803 EGQLEVSA

-2817 DVGGIIQFGAQL
+2817 DVGGIIQFGVQSGA
-2829 EPRVVGECG
+2829 RVVGECG

-2951 ALIRENIASQLR
+2951 ALVRENIASQLR

-3100 SGLMSYIFEGGS
+3100 SGLLSYIFEGGS

-3127 PSLELDYFWQRE
+3127 PSLELDYFWQRD
-3139 VFADDPFTPEV
+3139 VYADDPFTPEV

-3198 QVNDDP
+3198 QVNDEP

-3253 LSLIDRVDIHE
+3253 LSLIDRVSIHE

-3281 FLVNADPDPDY
+3281 FLVNADPDPNY

-3299 STGEVHPVTA
+3299 STGEVHPVTP

-3362 IRMVENAW
+3362 IRMGENAW

-3381 TPYREDLVHIFDY
+3381 APYREDLVHIFDH
-3394 NSTGSYTL
+3394 NTTGSYTL

-3438 VFPDSIYVES
+3438 VFPDSIYVQS

-3555 DGYGR
+3555 DGDGR
-3560 NVGVWLTQGMVAP
+3560 NIGVWLTHGMVAP

-3609 LEPIRVESPATV
+3609 LEPIRVESPASV

-3662 IAQAWV
+3662 IAQVWV

-3775 LPMDNPDSVL
+3775 LPTDNPDSVL

-3816 AVTEVGTPIEVLVLE
+3816 AVTEAGTPIEVLVLE

-3898 VWLTGIVRLSQP
+3898 VELTGIVRLSQP
-3910 AQNLSAREVRVQV
+3910 VQNLSAREVRVQV

-3938 GRFQLRVPAFGE
+3938 GRFQVRVPAFGE

-4013 SLSGDLDGDGIVDDS
+4013 SLSGDLDGDGTVDDA

>member
-1 VNLGVLEWANRSG
+1 
-14 GYYDP
+14 
-19 FRGRLVNRG
+19 
-28 VWRKTTGEVVEL
+28 
-40 ENATLVNEAGGVLE
+40 
-54 LAAGSLYRNAGSA
+54 
-67 TLQNSGL
+67 
-74 IKKVSS
+74 
-80 NSVALQGLTITGSG
+80 
-94 RVQVEEGVLQL
+94 
-105 DRSTLADATVQVAQ
+105 
-119 GVMYWHGA
+119 
-127 AAGAV
+127 
-132 RIESGTVGVNWDLTV
+132 
-147 ADGGTLT
+147 
-154 VAQGGQLV
+154 
-162 WTAGDLVVSSGAQ
+162 
-175 LVNEGVLEW
+175 
-184 ANRSGGYY
+184 
-192 DPFRGRLVNR
+192 
-202 GVWRKTTGEVVELE
+202 
-216 NATLVNEA
+216 
-224 GGVLE
+224 
-229 LAVGGVYRNAGSA
+229 
-242 TLQNSGLIKKVSSN
+242 
-256 SVALQGLTIT
+256 
-266 GSGRVQVEEGV
+266 
-277 LQLEWSTLADATVQ
+277 
-291 VAQGV
+291 
-296 MYWYGSAAGAV
+296 
-307 RIESGTVG
+307 
-315 VNWDLTVAD
+315 
-324 GGTLTVA
+324 
-331 QGGQLVWTAGD
+331 
-342 LVVSSGAQL
+342 
-351 VNEGVLEWAN
+351 
-361 RSGGY
+361 
-366 YDPFRGRLVNRGVW
+366 
-380 RKTTGEVV
+380 
-388 ELENAT
+388 
-394 LVNEAGGVL
+394 
-403 ELVAGSLYRNAGSA
+403 
-417 TLQNS
+417 
-422 GVIKKVSSNS
+422 
-432 VALQGLTIT
+432 
-441 GSGRVQV
+441 
-448 EEGVLQ
+448 
-454 LEWSTLADATVQV
+454 
-467 AQGVMYWYGS
+467 
-477 AAGAVRIESGT
+477 
-488 VGVNWDLTVA
+488 
-498 DGGTLT
+498 
-504 VAQGGQLVWTAG
+504 
-516 DLVVSSGAQLVNEGV
+516 
-531 LEWANRSGGY
+531 
-541 YDPFRGR
+541 
-548 LVNRGVWRKTTGEW
+548 
-562 VELENA
+562 
-568 TLVNEAGGV
+568 
-577 LELAVGG
+577 
-584 VYRNAGSATL
+584 
-594 QNSGLIKK
+594 
-602 VSSNS
+602 
-607 AGLSGITL
+607 
-615 TGSGRVQVEEGV
+615 
-627 LQLDQSTLAD
+627 
-637 ATVQV
+637 
-642 AQGVMY
+642 
-648 WHGAAAGAVRI
+648 
-659 ESGTVGVNGDLTV
+659 
-672 ADGGTLTVAQGGQLV
+672 
-687 WTAGDLV
+687 
-694 VSSGAQLVNEG
+694 
-705 VLEWANRSGGYY
+705 
-717 DPFRGRLVNRGVWRK
+717 
-732 TTGEWVELENATL
+732 
-745 VNEAGG
+745 
-751 VLELAVGG
+751 
-759 VYRYSGS
+759 
-766 AVLQNAGLVKKQSP
+766 
-780 NPNNP
+780 
-785 VSAGIEGVACTN
+785 
-797 SGEWLV
+797 
-803 ADGTLSMQNSTY
+803 MQNSTY

-968 ARLRVVQTGN
+968 ARLRVVQIGN

-1045 VHVFEVQAR
+1045 AHVFEVQAR
-1054 DASGNESQIA
+1054 DASGNLSQIA

-1102 QVRYRVAGTT
+1102 QVRYRVVGASD
-1112 NWVETPLNR
+1112 WIETPLNR
-1121 NLARAHAV
+1121 TLARAHAV
-1129 RLTGLLE
+1129 RLIGLLE

-1193 GSDNRTPSYLLV
+1193 GSDNRTPSYQLV
-1205 YSWRIDGGD
+1205 YSWRIDGGE
-1214 WSEWQATTTTTIP
+1214 WSEWQATTATTIA
-1227 DLPAGEHLFEV
+1227 DLSPGEHLFEV

-1251 QRRFRIDTAPPVIA
+1251 QRRFRIDTAPPVIS
-1265 NLRVENLTETSAE
+1265 NLRVENLTETSADIVWE
-1278 IAWQT
+1278 T

-1288 ARVRYRLASE
+1288 ARVRYRLSGE
-1298 NNWRQ
+1298 SNWRF
-1303 TEWSSAYVTQHRVR
+1303 TEWSTAHTTQHRVR
-1317 LTDLAEDQEYVYQVE
+1317 LTNLAEDQEYLYQVE

-1552 QATPTVPFNFSWVVR
+1552 QATPTVPFNFSWTVR

-1580 RVYFSRDETLDSGDT
+1580 RIYFSRDETLDSGDT
-1595 LLVERGYTGGLDA
+1595 LVVERGYTGGLNA

-1673 ENAPVC
+1673 EGATVC

-1685 RWRGIDDQTPAEQLQ
+1685 RWRGIDDQTPTEQLQ
-1700 YSYRIDNEPWSEWT
+1700 YSYRMDNEPWSEWT

-1753 AVNPPVISN
+1753 AVNPPVISS

-1882 GEWYDGFYLS
+1882 GEWHDGFYLS

-1910 GNLRAGTNYFNAAEL
+1910 GDLRAGTNYFNAAEL

-2006 GPPGMVI
+2006 GPSGMVI

-2139 DRFVVQDTFT
+2139 DRFVVQDTFM

-2157 ERVSADLIPFTDYEF
+2157 EQVSADLIPFTDYEF

-2195 AELMAQ
+2195 AELLAQ

-2207 LGDRESGVVRLQV
+2207 LSDRESGVVRLQV

-2365 DLAVYVETEATFW
+2365 DLAVRVETEATFW
-2378 GSDGN
+2378 DESGN
-2383 PLENGPLVRNAIVQ
+2383 RRENGPLVRNAIVQ

-2404 EILHERVT
+2404 EILYEQVT

-2501 LVDMSEFDR
+2501 LVDLS
-2510 EIGSSSEVT
+2510 
-2519 FTIENRGLID
+2519 TIEESAQIDFVIENHGLVT
-2529 AENVALELPSH
+2529 AENVTLELPSH
-2540 PDWEFTALVDQVRNL
+2540 PLWRFTLLTDQIGDLQPR
-2555 APGERIVVPVRVTR
+2555 ERRVVPVLVERVEGEFLSG
-2569 VANTGRGDCIKVSG
+2569 APCDIVSG
-2583 VRWELVCRD
+2583 VRWELVCIG

-2600 VWVRMQ
+2600 VWVRAK
-2606 GDCPGGGIASWGGG
+2606 GDCRANAPSWGGG
-2620 GGSGSGTGLGGGW
+2620 GAGGSGGGLGGGW
-2633 SSGGATGGS
+2633 SSGGASGGGS
-2642 ANSPFFYPPSFNPPL
+2642 GNPYFYPPSYDPPQECELCDPRDFTPEQLYCKPFELGSIARNPL
-2657 DCDRDCDPATFPEMP
+2657 DAAIMAATGGWVGVGDDDLGGVRLCLETCCNNDGSVGLAGVAQANFNLPLELKRTNVSIELGDFELENILVAQGVTADISLRGSAFLGIRLSGSAGVGATYRIGCDSNCRLTVEGNASLSLSAGARAEASGEVTLRFPRGVEASGSFEGTAELTLNSGGSVGVRFTDCNGWQFNACFEGIYVQLQLTGTIQYQLPGHGEQEISLEAIPCTRFYLVCPIGNNPVDCSPPEDCSHNCGDFFGAGGDLYTFPEP
-2672 RVCLDTNQIIPI
+2672 
-2684 RLGKEIVKR
+2684 E
-2693 SIKEFVD
+2693 
-2700 FDLSFS
+2700 
-2706 FLPKICAQEV
+2706 LP
-2716 CENGR
+2716 
-2721 RCLKFSLEQPLQ
+2721 
-2733 LQGSFSLAEGKQN
+2733 SLAE
-2746 AITAEVSGE
+2746 
-2755 LQGNPIRVCV
+2755 
-2765 LGKLIE
+2765 
-2771 LEPTAPGSLTLQRF
+2771 LT
-2785 SPQVSG
+2785 
-2791 SIGLTIS
+2791 
-2798 VERNC
+2798 
-2803 EGQLKVSA
+2803 
-2811 SVGASV
+2811 
-2817 DVGGIIQFGAQL
+2817 
-2829 EPRVVGECG
+2829 
-2838 DFGGQDGRNPIGFE
+2838 
-2852 GTLTIQFAHSSRLN
+2852 
-2866 AEVTNDVWRYLEP
+2866 
-2879 FEGLPGEGV
+2879 
-2888 LEGDLLFPDADG
+2888 
-2900 DGQPDRVPIEPQCLR
+2900 
-2915 YYLTCPA
+2915 
-2922 GGATP
+2922 GGAVYTYKMTP
-2927 PPDCHTIGCGDFQ
+2927 TSAMED
-2940 TQSDEFFVPEM
+2940 
-2951 ALIRENIASQLR
+2951 
-2963 NLTLYQYEMRPVQD
+2963 
-2977 MDRYLTGEEGDFQPA
+2977 YLLGNTGDFQPA
-2992 SGEEGICARVRLQLQ
+2992 SGEEGVCARVRVQLQ
-3007 QEVVLSR
+3007 QQVVLSR
-3014 QAFNAE
+3014 QAFHAE
-3020 LEIANASDTENVE
+3020 LEIANGSSSENVE
-3033 GVLAAFQIFDEA
+3033 QVLAFFDIFDEQ
-3045 GNEVTDR
+3045 GNPATER
-3052 FAIYPPTLHNITA
+3052 FAIYPPTLRNITA
-3065 VDGTGRIAP
+3065 IDGTGRIAP
-3074 NTVARVNWIIVPR
+3074 NTIANISWIIVPR

-3100 SGLMSYIFEGGS
+3100 SGVLMYAIEGTTY
-3112 VTAPLLPAPIDVLPD
+3112 VVPLLPAPIDVLPD

-3370 TTHRVKRPRGG
+3370 TTHRVKRPQGG

-3573 AVGSLARV
+3573 AVSSLARV

-3775 LPMDNPDSVL
+3775 LPTDNPDSVL

-3910 AQNLSAREVRVQV
+3910 VQNLSTREVRVQV

>member
-1 VNLGVLEWANRSG
+1 
-14 GYYDP
+14 
-19 FRGRLVNRG
+19 
-28 VWRKTTGEVVEL
+28 
-40 ENATLVNEAGGVLE
+40 
-54 LAAGSLYRNAGSA
+54 
-67 TLQNSGL
+67 
-74 IKKVSS
+74 
-80 NSVALQGLTITGSG
+80 VA
-94 RVQVEEGVLQL
+94 
-105 DRSTLADATVQVAQ
+105 
-119 GVMYWHGA
+119 
-127 AAGAV
+127 
-132 RIESGTVGVNWDLTV
+132 
-147 ADGGTLT
+147 
-154 VAQGGQLV
+154 
-162 WTAGDLVVSSGAQ
+162 
-175 LVNEGVLEW
+175 
-184 ANRSGGYY
+184 
-192 DPFRGRLVNR
+192 
-202 GVWRKTTGEVVELE
+202 
-216 NATLVNEA
+216 
-224 GGVLE
+224 
-229 LAVGGVYRNAGSA
+229 
-242 TLQNSGLIKKVSSN
+242 
-256 SVALQGLTIT
+256 
-266 GSGRVQVEEGV
+266 
-277 LQLEWSTLADATVQ
+277 
-291 VAQGV
+291 
-296 MYWYGSAAGAV
+296 
-307 RIESGTVG
+307 
-315 VNWDLTVAD
+315 
-324 GGTLTVA
+324 
-331 QGGQLVWTAGD
+331 
-342 LVVSSGAQL
+342 
-351 VNEGVLEWAN
+351 
-361 RSGGY
+361 
-366 YDPFRGRLVNRGVW
+366 
-380 RKTTGEVV
+380 
-388 ELENAT
+388 
-394 LVNEAGGVL
+394 
-403 ELVAGSLYRNAGSA
+403 
-417 TLQNS
+417 
-422 GVIKKVSSNS
+422 
-432 VALQGLTIT
+432 
-441 GSGRVQV
+441 
-448 EEGVLQ
+448 
-454 LEWSTLADATVQV
+454 
-467 AQGVMYWYGS
+467 
-477 AAGAVRIESGT
+477 
-488 VGVNWDLTVA
+488 
-498 DGGTLT
+498 
-504 VAQGGQLVWTAG
+504 
-516 DLVVSSGAQLVNEGV
+516 
-531 LEWANRSGGY
+531 
-541 YDPFRGR
+541 
-548 LVNRGVWRKTTGEW
+548 
-562 VELENA
+562 
-568 TLVNEAGGV
+568 
-577 LELAVGG
+577 
-584 VYRNAGSATL
+584 
-594 QNSGLIKK
+594 
-602 VSSNS
+602 
-607 AGLSGITL
+607 
-615 TGSGRVQVEEGV
+615 
-627 LQLDQSTLAD
+627 
-637 ATVQV
+637 
-642 AQGVMY
+642 
-648 WHGAAAGAVRI
+648 
-659 ESGTVGVNGDLTV
+659 
-672 ADGGTLTVAQGGQLV
+672 
-687 WTAGDLV
+687 
-694 VSSGAQLVNEG
+694 
-705 VLEWANRSGGYY
+705 
-717 DPFRGRLVNRGVWRK
+717 
-732 TTGEWVELENATL
+732 
-745 VNEAGG
+745 
-751 VLELAVGG
+751 
-759 VYRYSGS
+759 
-766 AVLQNAGLVKKQSP
+766 
-780 NPNNP
+780 
-785 VSAGIEGVACTN
+785 
-797 SGEWLV
+797 
-803 ADGTLSMQNSTY
+803 
-815 TQTDGQLTVYGTLSC
+815 
-830 NNTLQIAG
+830 
-838 GMVRGLGTINA
+838 
-849 SVNNTGG
+849 
-856 IVHPGDETRRGA
+856 
-868 LTIWNGNYSQGADAE
+868 
-883 LRLTIT
+883 
-889 GLQPNEY
+889 
-896 DRLVVARASG
+896 
-906 SGADVG
+906 
-912 RVFLDGKLK
+912 
-921 AIFESYVP
+921 
-929 AENDAFNIL
+929 
-938 SYRLRDG
+938 
-945 QFAELEVEG
+945 
-954 LACGVAELEYLANA
+954 
-968 ARLRVVQTGN
+968 
-978 REEPGV
+978 
-984 GFVAGPANGS
+984 
-994 RVCSLPVV
+994 
-1002 FRWRGCDNDTPVEN
+1002 
-1016 LQYRYRVDGG
+1016 
-1026 AWSAWSSETEISLE
+1026 
-1040 SLADG
+1040 
-1045 VHVFEVQAR
+1045 
-1054 DASGNESQIA
+1054 
-1064 RREFVLDT
+1064 
-1072 TPPVLQN
+1072 
-1079 VRVDD
+1079 
-1084 VDFTAVTIR
+1084 
-1093 WETDEPATA
+1093 
-1102 QVRYRVAGTT
+1102 
-1112 NWVETPLNR
+1112 
-1121 NLARAHAV
+1121 
-1129 RLTGLLE
+1129 
-1136 ATDYEYQVASADAC
+1136 
-1150 GHLSVS
+1150 
-1156 PILGF
+1156 
-1161 STARDT
+1161 
-1167 TPPTVSVIEPSE
+1167 
-1179 GAVLCESAVTFRWQ
+1179 
-1193 GSDNRTPSYLLV
+1193 
-1205 YSWRIDGGD
+1205 
-1214 WSEWQATTTTTIP
+1214 
-1227 DLPAGEHLFEV
+1227 
-1238 MARDLAGNISAPA
+1238 
-1251 QRRFRIDTAPPVIA
+1251 
-1265 NLRVENLTETSAE
+1265 
-1278 IAWQT
+1278 
-1283 DKATI
+1283 
-1288 ARVRYRLASE
+1288 
-1298 NNWRQ
+1298 
-1303 TEWSSAYVTQHRVR
+1303 
-1317 LTDLAEDQEYVYQVE
+1317 
-1332 VRDRCGV
+1332 
-1339 TAESEVGT
+1339 
-1347 FRTRRDTTPP
+1347 
-1357 TVTITQGPAEGST
+1357 ITQGPAEGST

-1400 GAWSAWSNTTQT
+1400 GAWSARSNTTQT

-1552 QATPTVPFNFSWVVR
+1552 QATPTVPFNFSWTVR

-1595 LLVERGYTGGLDA
+1595 LVVERGYTGGLDA

-1673 ENAPVC
+1673 EGATVC

-1685 RWRGIDDQTPAEQLQ
+1685 RWRGIDDQTPTEQLQ

-1714 SATELVLNELPDGAH
+1714 SATELVLNELPDGAR

-1753 AVNPPVISN
+1753 AVNPPVISS

-1806 LHQIELRQL
+1806 LHRIELRQL

-1910 GNLRAGTNYFNAAEL
+1910 SNLPAGTNYFNAAEL

-2006 GPPGMVI
+2006 GPSGMVI

-2049 LRVDPTYSAEASTD
+2049 LRVDPTYGAEASTD

-2185 GIQYEILNRP
+2185 GIQYEIVNRP
-2195 AELMAQ
+2195 AELLAQ

-2286 GAPTEPLRVALPN
+2286 GAPTEPLRIALPN

-2365 DLAVYVETEATFW
+2365 DLAVRVETEATFW
-2378 GSDGN
+2378 DESGN
-2383 PLENGPLVRNAIVQ
+2383 RRENGPLVRNAIVQ

-2404 EILHERVT
+2404 EILYEQVT

-2501 LVDMSEFDR
+2501 LVDLS
-2510 EIGSSSEVT
+2510 
-2519 FTIENRGLID
+2519 TIEESAQIDFVVENHGLIT
-2529 AENVALELPSH
+2529 AENAVFELPSH
-2540 PDWEFTALVDQVRNL
+2540 PGWRFTMLSEQVGDLR
-2555 APGERIVVPVRVTR
+2555 PRERRVVPVLVERVEGEFLSG
-2569 VANTGRGDCIKVSG
+2569 APCDIVSG
-2583 VRWELVCRD
+2583 VRWELVCSG
-2592 RNYYRVPI
+2592 RNYYRVP
-2600 VWVRMQ
+2600 VAWVRARENC
-2606 GDCPGGGIASWGGG
+2606 GGVVPGWGGSGGG
-2620 GGSGSGTGLGGGW
+2620 GGGGGW
-2633 SSGGATGGS
+2633 SSGGASGGGPG
-2642 ANSPFFYPPSFNPPL
+2642 NPYFYPPSYDPPQE
-2657 DCDRDCDPATFPEMP
+2657 CKKCDPGDYEERRPFCVRIDFADKVATAANAFLKGLTSGIVGVAKTTAVAEVDLCARTCCGEDGSIGISAEAEGRLVLPLKLNRTSIVVSDDSRREIEFYITD
-2672 RVCLDTNQIIPI
+2672 LDDRPIKITLYLSGIEAEAGLLLRGNLSATVRFKYGCGTQCHWQIEGSINPSISVGGEALVSGGAKVEFLDDRPAEFQGVFQGLAVIRGATGATLGFEYDDCEGWQFRACFDGIYGEISLSGDVAYPDPDRSELVRIPI
-2684 RLGKEIVKR
+2684 RELALCWRHYVVCPSGFGDCSPPE
-2693 SIKEFVD
+2693 ECDHNCGD
-2700 FDLSFS
+2700 FFGAGGGLYT
-2706 FLPKICAQEV
+2706 LPE
-2716 CENGR
+2716 
-2721 RCLKFSLEQPLQ
+2721 PDMP
-2733 LQGSFSLAEGKQN
+2733 SLAE
-2746 AITAEVSGE
+2746 
-2755 LQGNPIRVCV
+2755 
-2765 LGKLIE
+2765 
-2771 LEPTAPGSLTLQRF
+2771 LT
-2785 SPQVSG
+2785 
-2791 SIGLTIS
+2791 
-2798 VERNC
+2798 
-2803 EGQLKVSA
+2803 
-2811 SVGASV
+2811 
-2817 DVGGIIQFGAQL
+2817 
-2829 EPRVVGECG
+2829 
-2838 DFGGQDGRNPIGFE
+2838 
-2852 GTLTIQFAHSSRLN
+2852 
-2866 AEVTNDVWRYLEP
+2866 
-2879 FEGLPGEGV
+2879 
-2888 LEGDLLFPDADG
+2888 
-2900 DGQPDRVPIEPQCLR
+2900 
-2915 YYLTCPA
+2915 
-2922 GGATP
+2922 GGALYTYKMTP
-2927 PPDCHTIGCGDFQ
+2927 TSTMEDFLLGN
-2940 TQSDEFFVPEM
+2940 T
-2951 ALIRENIASQLR
+2951 
-2963 NLTLYQYEMRPVQD
+2963 
-2977 MDRYLTGEEGDFQPA
+2977 GDFQPA
-2992 SGEEGICARVRLQLQ
+2992 SGEEGVCARVRVQLQ
-3007 QEVVLSR
+3007 QQVVLSR
-3014 QAFNAE
+3014 QAFHAE
-3020 LEIANASDTENVE
+3020 LEIANGSSSENVE
-3033 GVLAAFQIFDEA
+3033 QVLAFFDIYDEQ
-3045 GNEVTDR
+3045 GNLATER
-3052 FAIYPPTLHNITA
+3052 FAIYPPTLRNITA
-3065 VDGTGRIAP
+3065 IDGTGRIAP
-3074 NTVARVNWIIVPR
+3074 NTIANISWIIVPR

-3100 SGLMSYIFEGGS
+3100 SGVLMYAIEGTTY
-3112 VTAPLLPAPIDVLPD
+3112 VVPLLPAPIDVLPD

-3192 FRIIGS
+3192 FRIIGT
-3198 QVNDDP
+3198 QVNDEP

-3253 LSLIDRVDIHE
+3253 LSLIDRVSIHE

-3362 IRMVENAW
+3362 IRMSENAW

-3381 TPYREDLVHIFDY
+3381 APYREDLVHIFDY

-3438 VFPDSIYVES
+3438 VFPDSIYVQS

-3488 LVKVGEGALDPLG
+3488 LVKVGEGAADPLG

-3555 DGYGR
+3555 DGDGR
-3560 NVGVWLTQGMVAP
+3560 NIGVWLTQGMVAP

-3609 LEPIRVESPATV
+3609 LEPIRVESPASV

-3634 PADPNPLV
+3634 PADPYPLV

-3662 IAQAWV
+3662 IAQVWV

-3724 FDAPVPWETVKVA
+3724 FDAPVPWETVKVV

-3760 ATYIDNLSQTTRTMG
+3760 ATYLDNLSQTTRTMG
-3775 LPMDNPDSVL
+3775 LPTDNPDSVL

-3877 YTIEDA
+3877 YTVEDA

-3910 AQNLSAREVRVQV
+3910 VQNLSAREVRVQV
-3923 GRSVQTLTLQGAGRE
+3923 GRRVQTLTLQGAGRE
-3938 GRFQLRVPAFGE
+3938 GRFQVRVPAFGE

-4013 SLSGDLDGDGIVDDS
+4013 SLSGDLDGDGTVDDA